1 MKEDTGLQQVCGKEQ
16 SIINNEVISE
26 DMLKSMSI
34 GVSKHFL
41 DDSFTI
47 IWGNTAFYK
56 LLGYTEKEFLLK
68 FSSLRDYYEDNIY
81 YFESMKNHFL
91 EAYHHGKKSIE
102 YHICISVNHG
112 DPIWVIMT
120 GILIESKENEKA
132 IVYILYSNI
141 NELKIKQDKLYE
153 MEKESTKNF
162 EWLMSEYA
170 GNVYISD
177 MDTYELLYLNKHSC
191 NTLQASA
198 NELIGRKCYE
208 VIQDRT
214 SPCPFCTNLYLK
226 KDDIYEWE
234 FYNKKLKRT
243 FMIKNRMLNWQGRRA
258 RIELSYDMYSAEYKL
273 AKKDQERES
282 ILKTIPAGM
291 VRVDAR
297 DYLTILWY
305 NDIFLNMIEYTKE
318 QFAEELNNQCGYL
331 FSEDYKRSKKRA
343 QDLKE
348 SGDNVVFEA
357 RIYTR
362 SKEERIWTITLCY
375 ISGED
380 SWDGIPS
387 FYSIGLDI
395 TKERK
400 QIEKLQHISEKDAL
414 TGIYNRAETER
425 QIKKYFEEN
434 LNAMGAMFMI
444 DTDNFKQINDTEG
457 HMIGDIVL
465 TEMAS
470 GMRKIMR
477 DSDIVGRIGGDE
489 FTIFMKNISSVQ
501 DAEKKAEELL
511 YMFSHL
517 FQKEKSAL
525 KVTCSIGIA
534 IYPKDGR
541 TFKEM
546 YTKADK
552 ALYKAK
558 SLGKNNYVIYDYDSF
573 KELEE
578 FNYSSLGT
586 VIDSEKQY
594 VECPDNLT
602 RYIFRML
609 YQTDNIDQT
618 INMILEV
625 VGKQFNVS
633 RAYIF
638 ENTDDGRYTSNT
650 YEWCNEGISSQMAC
664 LQNIDFQD
672 YGDYEKLFGDDLVFY
687 CRDIHTLRPELEAL
701 FSSQNIHSTLQC
713 AYREGQVFSG
723 FIGFDECTGLRL
735 WTQEEIS
742 TLSLISQIIS
752 MFLKCKK
759 NNKFNQQV
767 QQYKNILDN
776 ISQCIYVIDN
786 ENSLLL
792 YANKKFK
799 NMYSEF
805 QIGHPCNLDSI
816 DIYKTPIIW
825 DKRSAYLCVGMT

>member
-1 MKEDTGLQQVCGKEQ
+1 MKEDIGLHRMCKKEQ
-16 SIINNEVISE
+16 ATKNEVISE
-26 DMLKSMSI
+26 DILKSMSI

-47 IWGNTAFYK
+47 IWGNTSFYQ
-56 LLGYTEKEFLLK
+56 LLGYTEEEFLVK
-68 FSSLRDYYEDNIY
+68 FSSLKDYYEQNLY
-81 YFESMKNHFL
+81 HFESMKNHFL
-91 EAYHHGKKSIE
+91 EAYHHGEKNIE
-102 YHICISVNHG
+102 YQICISANNG
-112 DPIWVIMT
+112 DPVWVIMT
-120 GILIESKENEKA
+120 GILIESQDNEKSM
-132 IVYILYSNI
+132 VYILYSKI
-141 NELKIKQDKLYE
+141 NELKIKQEELSD
-153 MEKESTKNF
+153 MEKESKENF
-162 EWLMSEYA
+162 KWMMSEYA

-208 VIQDRT
+208 VLQGRT
-214 SPCPFCTNLYLK
+214 SPCPFCTNSYLK
-226 KDDIYEWE
+226 KGDTYEWE

-243 FMIKNRMLNWQGRRA
+243 FIIKDRMLNWQGRRV

-291 VRVDAR
+291 VRLDAR
-297 DYLTILWY
+297 DYLTILWC

-318 QFAEELNNQCGYL
+318 QFAEELSNQCGYL
-331 FSEDYKRSKKRA
+331 FSEDYKRSKKLA

-357 RIYTR
+357 KIYTR
-362 SKEERIWTITLCY
+362 SREERIWTVTLCY

-387 FYSIGLDI
+387 FYSIGIDI

-425 QIKKYFEEN
+425 QIKKYFEKN
-434 LNAMGAMFMI
+434 LNVMGALFMI

-470 GMRKIMR
+470 GMKKIMR
-477 DSDIVGRIGGDE
+477 DSDVVGRIGGDE
-489 FTIFMKNISSVQ
+489 FTIFMKNISSVK

-511 YMFSHL
+511 YMFRHL
-517 FQKEKSAL
+517 FQKEKSFL

-534 IYPKDGR
+534 IYPKDGT
-541 TFKEM
+541 TFKEI
-546 YTKADK
+546 YARADK
-552 ALYKAK
+552 ALYQAK
-558 SLGKNNYVIYDYDSF
+558 NMGKNNYVIYNQDYF

-578 FNYSSLGT
+578 FDCSSLGT

-594 VECPDNLT
+594 AEYPDNLT

-609 YQTDNIDQT
+609 YQTDDIDQA

-625 VGKQFNVS
+625 VGKQFDVS
-633 RAYIF
+633 RVYIF
-638 ENTDDGRYTSNT
+638 ENTEDGRYTSNT
-650 YEWCNEGISSQMAC
+650 YEWCNEGISSQMAY
-664 LQNIDFQD
+664 LQNSNYQD
-672 YGDYEKLFGDDLVFY
+672 YEDYEKLFEDELVFY
-687 CRDIHTLRPELEAL
+687 CRDIHTLSPKLEEL
-701 FSSQNIHSTLQC
+701 FSSQGIHSTLQC
-713 AYREGQVFSG
+713 AYKEDRVFSG
-723 FIGFDECTGLRL
+723 FVGFDECTGLRL
-735 WTQEEIS
+735 WSQEEIS

-752 MFLKCKK
+752 MFLQRKK
-759 NNKFNQQV
+759 NNKLNQQI
-767 QQYKNILDN
+767 QQYQNILDN
-776 ISQCIYVIDN
+776 IDQCICVIN
-786 ENSLLL
+786 KENNFLL
-792 YANKKFK
+792 YVNKKFK
-799 NMYSEF
+799 NTYSKF
-805 QIGHPCNLDSI
+805 QIGQPYYLDSI
-816 DIYKTPIIW
+816 DIHKISIIW
-825 DKRSAYLCVGMT
+825 NKKEAYLCTSTI

>member
-1 MKEDTGLQQVCGKEQ
+1 MKEDIRLHRMCKKEQ
-16 SIINNEVISE
+16 ATKNEVISE
-26 DMLKSMSI
+26 DILKSMSI

-47 IWGNTAFYK
+47 IWGNTSFYQ
-56 LLGYTEKEFLLK
+56 LLGYTEEEFLVK
-68 FSSLRDYYEDNIY
+68 FSSLKDYYEQNLY
-81 YFESMKNHFL
+81 HFESMKNHFL
-91 EAYHHGKKSIE
+91 EAYHHGEKSIE
-102 YHICISVNHG
+102 YQICISANNG
-112 DPIWVIMT
+112 DPVWVIMT
-120 GILIESKENEKA
+120 GILIESQDNEKSM
-132 IVYILYSNI
+132 VYILYSKI
-141 NELKIKQDKLYE
+141 NELKIKQEELSD
-153 MEKESTKNF
+153 MEKESTENF
-162 EWLMSEYA
+162 KWMMSEYA

-208 VIQDRT
+208 VIQGRT
-214 SPCPFCTNLYLK
+214 SPCPFCTNSYLK

-243 FMIKNRMLNWQGRRA
+243 FIIKDRMLNWQGRRV

-291 VRVDAR
+291 VRLDAR
-297 DYLTILWY
+297 DYLTILWC

-331 FSEDYKRSKKRA
+331 FSEDYKRSKKLA

-357 RIYTR
+357 KIYTR
-362 SKEERIWTITLCY
+362 SREERIWTVTLCY

-387 FYSIGLDI
+387 FYSIGIDI

-425 QIKKYFEEN
+425 QIKKYFEKN
-434 LNAMGAMFMI
+434 LNVMGALFMI

-470 GMRKIMR
+470 GMKKIMR
-477 DSDIVGRIGGDE
+477 DSDVVGRIGGDE
-489 FTIFMKNISSVQ
+489 FTIFMKNISSVK

-511 YMFSHL
+511 YMFRHL
-517 FQKEKSAL
+517 FQKEKSFL

-534 IYPKDGR
+534 IYPKDGT
-541 TFKEM
+541 TFKEI
-546 YTKADK
+546 YARADK
-552 ALYKAK
+552 ALYQAK
-558 SLGKNNYVIYDYDSF
+558 NMGKNNYVIYNQDYF

-578 FNYSSLGT
+578 FDCSSLGT

-594 VECPDNLT
+594 AEYPDNLT

-609 YQTDNIDQT
+609 YQTDDIDQA

-625 VGKQFNVS
+625 VGKQFDVS
-633 RAYIF
+633 RVYIF
-638 ENTDDGRYTSNT
+638 ENTEDGRYTSNT
-650 YEWCNEGISSQMAC
+650 YEWCNEGISSQMAY
-664 LQNIDFQD
+664 LQNSNYQD
-672 YGDYEKLFGDDLVFY
+672 YEDYEKLFEDELVFY
-687 CRDIHTLRPELEAL
+687 CRDIHTLSPKLEEL
-701 FSSQNIHSTLQC
+701 FSSQGIHSTLQC
-713 AYREGQVFSG
+713 AYKEDRVFSG
-723 FIGFDECTGLRL
+723 FVGFDECTGLRL
-735 WTQEEIS
+735 WSQEEIS

-752 MFLKCKK
+752 MFLQRKK
-759 NNKFNQQV
+759 NNKLNQQI
-767 QQYKNILDN
+767 QQYQNILDN
-776 ISQCIYVIDN
+776 IDQCICVIN
-786 ENSLLL
+786 KENNFLL
-792 YANKKFK
+792 YFNKKFI
-799 NMYSEF
+799 NTYSKF
-805 QIGHPCNLDSI
+805 QIGQPYYLNSI
-816 DIYKTPIIW
+816 DIHKISIICN
-825 DKRSAYLCVGMT
+825 KKEAYLCTSTI

>member
-1 MKEDTGLQQVCGKEQ
+1 MKEDIRLHRMCKKEQ
-16 SIINNEVISE
+16 ATKNEVISE
-26 DMLKSMSI
+26 DILKSMSI

-47 IWGNTAFYK
+47 IWGNTSFYQ
-56 LLGYTEKEFLLK
+56 LLGYTEEEFLVK
-68 FSSLRDYYEDNIY
+68 FSSLKDYYEQNLY
-81 YFESMKNHFL
+81 HFESMKNHFL
-91 EAYHHGKKSIE
+91 EAYHHGEKSIE
-102 YHICISVNHG
+102 YQICISANNG
-112 DPIWVIMT
+112 DPVWVIMT
-120 GILIESKENEKA
+120 GILIESQDNEKSM
-132 IVYILYSNI
+132 VYILYSKI
-141 NELKIKQDKLYE
+141 NELKIKQEELSD
-153 MEKESTKNF
+153 MEKESTENF
-162 EWLMSEYA
+162 KWMMSEYA

-208 VIQDRT
+208 VIQGRT
-214 SPCPFCTNLYLK
+214 SPCPFCTNSYLK

-243 FMIKNRMLNWQGRRA
+243 FIIKDRMLNWQGRRV

-291 VRVDAR
+291 VRLDAR
-297 DYLTILWY
+297 DYLTILWC

-331 FSEDYKRSKKRA
+331 FSEDYKRSKKLA

-357 RIYTR
+357 KIYTR
-362 SKEERIWTITLCY
+362 SREERIWTVTLCY

-387 FYSIGLDI
+387 FYSIGIDI

-425 QIKKYFEEN
+425 QIKKYFEKN
-434 LNAMGAMFMI
+434 LNVMGALFMI

-470 GMRKIMR
+470 GMKKIMR
-477 DSDIVGRIGGDE
+477 DSDVVGRIGGDE
-489 FTIFMKNISSVQ
+489 FTIFMKNISSVK

-511 YMFSHL
+511 YMFRHL
-517 FQKEKSAL
+517 FQKEKSFL

-534 IYPKDGR
+534 IYPKDGT
-541 TFKEM
+541 TFKEI
-546 YTKADK
+546 YARADK
-552 ALYKAK
+552 ALYQAK
-558 SLGKNNYVIYDYDSF
+558 NMGKNNYVIYNQDYF

-578 FNYSSLGT
+578 FDCSSLGT

-594 VECPDNLT
+594 AEYPDNLT

-609 YQTDNIDQT
+609 YQTDDIDQA

-625 VGKQFNVS
+625 VGKQFDVS
-633 RAYIF
+633 RVYIF
-638 ENTDDGRYTSNT
+638 ENTEDGRYTSNT
-650 YEWCNEGISSQMAC
+650 YEWCNEGISSQMAY
-664 LQNIDFQD
+664 LQNSNYQD
-672 YGDYEKLFGDDLVFY
+672 YEDYEKLFEDELVFY
-687 CRDIHTLRPELEAL
+687 CRDIHTLSPKLEEL
-701 FSSQNIHSTLQC
+701 FSSQGIHSTLQC
-713 AYREGQVFSG
+713 AYKEDRVFSG
-723 FIGFDECTGLRL
+723 FVGFDECTGLRL
-735 WTQEEIS
+735 WSQEEIS

-752 MFLKCKK
+752 MFLQRKK
-759 NNKFNQQV
+759 NNKLNQQI
-767 QQYKNILDN
+767 QQYQNILDN
-776 ISQCIYVIDN
+776 IDQCICVIN
-786 ENSLLL
+786 KENNFLL
-792 YANKKFK
+792 YVNKKFK
-799 NMYSEF
+799 NTYSKF
-805 QIGHPCNLDSI
+805 QIGQPYYLDSI
-816 DIYKTPIIW
+816 DIHKISIIW
-825 DKRSAYLCVGMT
+825 NKKEAYLCTSTS

>member
-1 MKEDTGLQQVCGKEQ
+1 MKEDIGLHRMCKKEQ
-16 SIINNEVISE
+16 ATKNEVISE
-26 DMLKSMSI
+26 DILKSMSI

-47 IWGNTAFYK
+47 IWGNTSFYQ
-56 LLGYTEKEFLLK
+56 LLGYTEEEFLVK
-68 FSSLRDYYEDNIY
+68 FSSLKDYYEQNLY
-81 YFESMKNHFL
+81 HFESMKNHFL
-91 EAYHHGKKSIE
+91 EAYHHGEKSIE
-102 YHICISVNHG
+102 YQICISANNG
-112 DPIWVIMT
+112 DPVWVIMT
-120 GILIESKENEKA
+120 GILIESQDNEKSM
-132 IVYILYSNI
+132 VYILYSKI
-141 NELKIKQDKLYE
+141 NELKIKQEELSD
-153 MEKESTKNF
+153 MEKESTENF
-162 EWLMSEYA
+162 KWMMSEYA

-208 VIQDRT
+208 VIQGRT
-214 SPCPFCTNLYLK
+214 SPCPFCTNSYLK

-243 FMIKNRMLNWQGRRA
+243 FIIKDRMLNWQGRRV

-291 VRVDAR
+291 VRLDAR
-297 DYLTILWY
+297 DYLTILWC

-331 FSEDYKRSKKRA
+331 FSEDYKRSKKLA

-357 RIYTR
+357 KIYTR
-362 SKEERIWTITLCY
+362 SREERIWTVTLCY

-387 FYSIGLDI
+387 FYSIGIDI

-425 QIKKYFEEN
+425 QIKKYFEKN
-434 LNAMGAMFMI
+434 LNVMGALFMI

-470 GMRKIMR
+470 GMKKIMR
-477 DSDIVGRIGGDE
+477 DSDVVGRIGGDE
-489 FTIFMKNISSVQ
+489 FTIFMKNISSVK

-511 YMFSHL
+511 YMFRHL
-517 FQKEKSAL
+517 FQKEKSFL

-534 IYPKDGR
+534 IYPKDGT
-541 TFKEM
+541 TFKEI
-546 YTKADK
+546 YARADK
-552 ALYKAK
+552 ALYQAK
-558 SLGKNNYVIYDYDSF
+558 NMGKNNYVIYNQDYF

-578 FNYSSLGT
+578 FDCSSLGT

-594 VECPDNLT
+594 AEYPDNLT

-609 YQTDNIDQT
+609 YQTDDIDQA

-625 VGKQFNVS
+625 VGKQFDVS
-633 RAYIF
+633 RVYIF
-638 ENTDDGRYTSNT
+638 KNTEDGRYTSNT
-650 YEWCNEGISSQMAC
+650 YEWCNEGISSQMAY
-664 LQNIDFQD
+664 LQNSNYQD
-672 YGDYEKLFGDDLVFY
+672 YEDYEKLFEDELVFY
-687 CRDIHTLRPELEAL
+687 CRDIHTLSPKLEEL
-701 FSSQNIHSTLQC
+701 FSSQGIHSTLQC
-713 AYREGQVFSG
+713 AYKEDRVFSG
-723 FIGFDECTGLRL
+723 FVGFDECTGLRL
-735 WTQEEIS
+735 WSQEEIS

-752 MFLKCKK
+752 MFLQRKK
-759 NNKFNQQV
+759 NNKLNQQI
-767 QQYKNILDN
+767 QQYQNILDN
-776 ISQCIYVIDN
+776 IDQCICVIN
-786 ENSLLL
+786 KENNFLL
-792 YANKKFK
+792 YVNKKFK
-799 NMYSEF
+799 NTYSKF
-805 QIGHPCNLDSI
+805 QIGQPYYLDSI
-816 DIYKTPIIW
+816 DIHKISIIW
-825 DKRSAYLCVGMT
+825 NKKEAYLCTSTI

>member
-1 MKEDTGLQQVCGKEQ
+1 MKEDIRLHRMCKKEQ
-16 SIINNEVISE
+16 ATKNEVISE
-26 DMLKSMSI
+26 DILKSMSI

-47 IWGNTAFYK
+47 IWGNTSFYQ
-56 LLGYTEKEFLLK
+56 LLGYTEEEFLVK
-68 FSSLRDYYEDNIY
+68 FSSLKDYYEQNLY
-81 YFESMKNHFL
+81 HFESMKNHFL
-91 EAYHHGKKSIE
+91 EAYHHGEKSIE
-102 YHICISVNHG
+102 YQICISANNG
-112 DPIWVIMT
+112 DPVWVIMT
-120 GILIESKENEKA
+120 GILIESQDNEKSM
-132 IVYILYSNI
+132 VYILYSKI
-141 NELKIKQDKLYE
+141 NELKIKQEELSD
-153 MEKESTKNF
+153 MEKESTENF
-162 EWLMSEYA
+162 KWMMSEYA

-208 VIQDRT
+208 VIQGRT
-214 SPCPFCTNLYLK
+214 SPCPFCTNSYLK

-243 FMIKNRMLNWQGRRA
+243 FIIKDRMLNWQGRRV

-291 VRVDAR
+291 VRLDAR
-297 DYLTILWY
+297 DYLTILWC

-331 FSEDYKRSKKRA
+331 FSEDYKRSKKLA

-357 RIYTR
+357 KIYTR
-362 SKEERIWTITLCY
+362 SREERIWTVTLCY

-387 FYSIGLDI
+387 FYSIGIDI

-414 TGIYNRAETER
+414 TGIYNCAETER
-425 QIKKYFEEN
+425 QIKKYFEKN
-434 LNAMGAMFMI
+434 LNVMGALFMI

-470 GMRKIMR
+470 GMKKIMR
-477 DSDIVGRIGGDE
+477 DSDVVGRIGGDE
-489 FTIFMKNISSVQ
+489 FTIFMKNISSVK

-511 YMFSHL
+511 YMFRHL
-517 FQKEKSAL
+517 FQKEKSFL

-534 IYPKDGR
+534 IYPKDGT
-541 TFKEM
+541 TFKEI
-546 YTKADK
+546 YARADK
-552 ALYKAK
+552 ALYQAK
-558 SLGKNNYVIYDYDSF
+558 NMGKNNYVIYNQDYF

-578 FNYSSLGT
+578 FDCSSLGT

-594 VECPDNLT
+594 AEYPDNLT

-609 YQTDNIDQT
+609 YQTDDIDQA

-625 VGKQFNVS
+625 VGKQFDVS
-633 RAYIF
+633 RVYIF
-638 ENTDDGRYTSNT
+638 ENTEDGRYTSNT
-650 YEWCNEGISSQMAC
+650 YEWCNEGISSQMAY
-664 LQNIDFQD
+664 LQNSNYQD
-672 YGDYEKLFGDDLVFY
+672 YEDYEKLFEDELVFY
-687 CRDIHTLRPELEAL
+687 CRDIHTLSPKLEEL
-701 FSSQNIHSTLQC
+701 FSSQGIHSTLQC
-713 AYREGQVFSG
+713 AYKEDRVFSG
-723 FIGFDECTGLRL
+723 FVGFDECTGLRL
-735 WTQEEIS
+735 WSQEEIS

-752 MFLKCKK
+752 MFLQRKK
-759 NNKFNQQV
+759 NNKLNQQI
-767 QQYKNILDN
+767 QQYQNILDN
-776 ISQCIYVIDN
+776 IDQCICVIN
-786 ENSLLL
+786 KENNFLL
-792 YANKKFK
+792 YVNKKFK
-799 NMYSEF
+799 NTYSKF
-805 QIGHPCNLDSI
+805 QIGQPYYLDSI
-816 DIYKTPIIW
+816 DIHKISIIW
-825 DKRSAYLCVGMT
+825 NKKEAYLCTSTI

>member
-26 DMLKSMSI
+26 DMLKSMNI

-68 FSSLRDYYEDNIY
+68 FSSLRDYYENNIY

-331 FSEDYKRSKKRA
+331 FSEDYKRSKKMA

-638 ENTDDGRYTSNT
+638 ENTDDGQYTSNT

-687 CRDIHTLRPELEAL
+687 CRDIHTLSPELEAL
-701 FSSQNIHSTLQC
+701 FSSQDIHSTLQC

>member
-1 MKEDTGLQQVCGKEQ
+1 MKEDIRLHRMCKKEQ
-16 SIINNEVISE
+16 ATKNEVISE
-26 DMLKSMSI
+26 DILKSMSI

-47 IWGNTAFYK
+47 IWGNTSFYQ
-56 LLGYTEKEFLLK
+56 LLGYTEEEFLVK
-68 FSSLRDYYEDNIY
+68 FSSLKDYYEQNLY
-81 YFESMKNHFL
+81 HFESMKNHFL
-91 EAYHHGKKSIE
+91 EAYHHGEKSIE
-102 YHICISVNHG
+102 YQICISANNG
-112 DPIWVIMT
+112 DPVWVIMT
-120 GILIESKENEKA
+120 GILIESQDNEKSM
-132 IVYILYSNI
+132 VYILYSKI
-141 NELKIKQDKLYE
+141 NELKIKQEELSD
-153 MEKESTKNF
+153 MEKESTENF
-162 EWLMSEYA
+162 KWMMSEYA

-208 VIQDRT
+208 VIQGRT
-214 SPCPFCTNLYLK
+214 SPCPFCTNSYLK

-243 FMIKNRMLNWQGRRA
+243 FIIKDRMLNWQGRRV

-291 VRVDAR
+291 VRLDAR
-297 DYLTILWY
+297 DYLTILWC

-331 FSEDYKRSKKRA
+331 FSEDYKRSKKLA

-357 RIYTR
+357 KIYTR
-362 SKEERIWTITLCY
+362 SREERIWTVTLCY

-387 FYSIGLDI
+387 FYSIGIDI

-425 QIKKYFEEN
+425 QIKKYFEKN
-434 LNAMGAMFMI
+434 LNVMGALFMI

-470 GMRKIMR
+470 GMKKIMR
-477 DSDIVGRIGGDE
+477 DSDVVGRISGDE
-489 FTIFMKNISSVQ
+489 FTIFMKNISSVK

-511 YMFSHL
+511 YMFRHL
-517 FQKEKSAL
+517 FQKEKSFL

-534 IYPKDGR
+534 IYPKDGT
-541 TFKEM
+541 TFKEI
-546 YTKADK
+546 YARADK
-552 ALYKAK
+552 ALYQAK
-558 SLGKNNYVIYDYDSF
+558 NMGKNNYVIYNQDYF

-578 FNYSSLGT
+578 FDCSSLGT

-594 VECPDNLT
+594 AEYPDNLT

-609 YQTDNIDQT
+609 YQTDDIDQA

-625 VGKQFNVS
+625 VGKQFDVS
-633 RAYIF
+633 RVYIF
-638 ENTDDGRYTSNT
+638 ENTEDGRYTSNT
-650 YEWCNEGISSQMAC
+650 YEWCNEGISSQMAY
-664 LQNIDFQD
+664 LQNSNYQD
-672 YGDYEKLFGDDLVFY
+672 YEDYEKLFEDELVFY
-687 CRDIHTLRPELEAL
+687 CRDIHTLSPKLEEL
-701 FSSQNIHSTLQC
+701 FSSQGIHSTLQC
-713 AYREGQVFSG
+713 AYKEDRVFSG
-723 FIGFDECTGLRL
+723 FVGFDECTGLRL
-735 WTQEEIS
+735 WSQEEIS

-752 MFLKCKK
+752 MFLQRKK
-759 NNKFNQQV
+759 NNKLNQQI
-767 QQYKNILDN
+767 QQYQNILDN
-776 ISQCIYVIDN
+776 IDQCICVIN
-786 ENSLLL
+786 KENNFLL
-792 YANKKFK
+792 YVNKKFK
-799 NMYSEF
+799 NTYSKF
-805 QIGHPCNLDSI
+805 QIGQPYYLDSI
-816 DIYKTPIIW
+816 DIHKISIIW
-825 DKRSAYLCVGMT
+825 NKKEAYLCTSTI

>member
-1 MKEDTGLQQVCGKEQ
+1 MCKKEQ
-16 SIINNEVISE
+16 ATKNEVISE
-26 DMLKSMSI
+26 DILKSMSI

-47 IWGNTAFYK
+47 IWGNTSFYQ
-56 LLGYTEKEFLLK
+56 LLGYTEEEFLVK
-68 FSSLRDYYEDNIY
+68 FSSLKDYYEQNFY
-81 YFESMKNHFL
+81 HFESMKNHFL
-91 EAYHHGKKSIE
+91 EAYHHGEKSIE
-102 YHICISVNHG
+102 YQICISANNG
-112 DPIWVIMT
+112 DPVWVIMT
-120 GILIESKENEKA
+120 GILIESQDNEKSM
-132 IVYILYSNI
+132 VYILYSKI
-141 NELKIKQDKLYE
+141 NELKIKQEELSD
-153 MEKESTKNF
+153 MEKESTENF
-162 EWLMSEYA
+162 KWMMSEDA

-208 VIQDRT
+208 VIQGRT
-214 SPCPFCTNLYLK
+214 SPCPFCTNSYLK

-243 FMIKNRMLNWQGRRA
+243 FIIKDRMLNWQGRRV

-291 VRVDAR
+291 VRLDAR
-297 DYLTILWY
+297 DYLTILWC

-331 FSEDYKRSKKRA
+331 FSEDYKRSKKLA

-357 RIYTR
+357 KIYTR
-362 SKEERIWTITLCY
+362 SREERIWTVTLCY

-387 FYSIGLDI
+387 FYSIGIDI

-425 QIKKYFEEN
+425 QIKKYFEKN
-434 LNAMGAMFMI
+434 LNVMGALFMI

-470 GMRKIMR
+470 GMKKIMR
-477 DSDIVGRIGGDE
+477 DSDVVGRIGGDE
-489 FTIFMKNISSVQ
+489 FTIFMKNISSVK

-511 YMFSHL
+511 YMFRHL
-517 FQKEKSAL
+517 FQKEKSFL

-534 IYPKDGR
+534 IYPKDGT
-541 TFKEM
+541 TFKEI
-546 YTKADK
+546 YARADK
-552 ALYKAK
+552 ALYQAK
-558 SLGKNNYVIYDYDSF
+558 NMGKNNYVIYNQDYF

-578 FNYSSLGT
+578 FDCSSLGT

-594 VECPDNLT
+594 AEYPDNLT

-609 YQTDNIDQT
+609 YQTDDIDQA

-625 VGKQFNVS
+625 VGKQFDVS
-633 RAYIF
+633 RVYIF
-638 ENTDDGRYTSNT
+638 ENTEDGRYTSNT
-650 YEWCNEGISSQMAC
+650 YEWCNEGISSQMAY
-664 LQNIDFQD
+664 LQNSNYQE
-672 YGDYEKLFGDDLVFY
+672 YEDYEKLFEDELVFY
-687 CRDIHTLRPELEAL
+687 CRDIHTLSPKLEEL
-701 FSSQNIHSTLQC
+701 FSSQGIHSTLQC
-713 AYREGQVFSG
+713 AYKEDRVFSG
-723 FIGFDECTGLRL
+723 FVGFDECTGLRL
-735 WTQEEIS
+735 WSQEEIS

-752 MFLKCKK
+752 MFLQRKK
-759 NNKFNQQV
+759 NNKLNQQI
-767 QQYKNILDN
+767 QQYQNILDN
-776 ISQCIYVIDN
+776 IDQCICVIN
-786 ENSLLL
+786 KENNFLL
-792 YANKKFK
+792 YVNKKFK
-799 NMYSEF
+799 NTYSKF
-805 QIGHPCNLDSI
+805 QIGQPYYLDSI
-816 DIYKTPIIW
+816 DIHKISIIW
-825 DKRSAYLCVGMT
+825 NKKEAYLCTSTI

>member
-1 MKEDTGLQQVCGKEQ
+1 MKEDIRLHRMCKKEQ
-16 SIINNEVISE
+16 ATKNEVISE
-26 DMLKSMSI
+26 DILKSMSI

-47 IWGNTAFYK
+47 IWGNTSFYQ
-56 LLGYTEKEFLLK
+56 LLGYTEEEFLVK
-68 FSSLRDYYEDNIY
+68 FSSLKDYYEQNLY
-81 YFESMKNHFL
+81 HFESMKNHFL
-91 EAYHHGKKSIE
+91 EAYHHGEKSIE
-102 YHICISVNHG
+102 YQICISANNG
-112 DPIWVIMT
+112 DPVWVIMT
-120 GILIESKENEKA
+120 GILIESQDNEKSM
-132 IVYILYSNI
+132 VYILYSKI
-141 NELKIKQDKLYE
+141 NELKIKQEELSD
-153 MEKESTKNF
+153 MEKESTENF
-162 EWLMSEYA
+162 KWMMSEYA

-208 VIQDRT
+208 VIQGRT
-214 SPCPFCTNLYLK
+214 SPCPFCTNSYLK

-243 FMIKNRMLNWQGRRA
+243 FIIKDRMLNWQGRRV

-291 VRVDAR
+291 VRLDAR
-297 DYLTILWY
+297 DYLTILWC

-331 FSEDYKRSKKRA
+331 FSEDYKRSKKLA

-357 RIYTR
+357 KIYTR
-362 SKEERIWTITLCY
+362 SREERIWTVTLCY

-387 FYSIGLDI
+387 FYSIGIDI

-425 QIKKYFEEN
+425 QIKKYFEKN
-434 LNAMGAMFMI
+434 LNVMGALFMI

-470 GMRKIMR
+470 GMKKIMR
-477 DSDIVGRIGGDE
+477 DSDVVGRIGGDE
-489 FTIFMKNISSVQ
+489 FTIFMKNISSVK

-511 YMFSHL
+511 YMFRHL
-517 FQKEKSAL
+517 FQKEKSFL

-534 IYPKDGR
+534 IYPKDGT
-541 TFKEM
+541 TFKEI
-546 YTKADK
+546 YARADK
-552 ALYKAK
+552 ALYQAK
-558 SLGKNNYVIYDYDSF
+558 NMGKNNYVIYNQDYF

-578 FNYSSLGT
+578 FDCSSLGT

-594 VECPDNLT
+594 AEYPDNLT

-609 YQTDNIDQT
+609 YQTDDIDQA

-625 VGKQFNVS
+625 VGKQFDVS
-633 RAYIF
+633 RVYIF
-638 ENTDDGRYTSNT
+638 ENTEDGRYTSNT
-650 YEWCNEGISSQMAC
+650 YEWCNEGISSQMAY
-664 LQNIDFQD
+664 LQNSNYQD
-672 YGDYEKLFGDDLVFY
+672 YEDYEKLFEDELVFY
-687 CRDIHTLRPELEAL
+687 CRDIHTLSPKLEEL
-701 FSSQNIHSTLQC
+701 FSSQGIHSTLQC
-713 AYREGQVFSG
+713 AYKEDRVFSG
-723 FIGFDECTGLRL
+723 FVGFDECTGLRL
-735 WTQEEIS
+735 WSQEEIS

-752 MFLKCKK
+752 MFLQRKK
-759 NNKFNQQV
+759 NNKLNQQI
-767 QQYKNILDN
+767 QQYQNILDN
-776 ISQCIYVIDN
+776 IDQCICVIN
-786 ENSLLL
+786 KENNFLL
-792 YANKKFK
+792 YVNNKFK
-799 NMYSEF
+799 NTYSKF
-805 QIGHPCNLDSI
+805 QIGQPYYLDSI
-816 DIYKTPIIW
+816 DIHKISII
-825 DKRSAYLCVGMT
+825 

>member
-1 MKEDTGLQQVCGKEQ
+1 MKEDIRLHRMCKKEQ
-16 SIINNEVISE
+16 ATKNEVISE
-26 DMLKSMSI
+26 DILKSMSI

-47 IWGNTAFYK
+47 IWGNTSFYQ
-56 LLGYTEKEFLLK
+56 LLGYTEEEFLVK
-68 FSSLRDYYEDNIY
+68 FSSLKDYYEQNLY
-81 YFESMKNHFL
+81 HFESMKNHFL
-91 EAYHHGKKSIE
+91 EAYHHGEKSIE
-102 YHICISVNHG
+102 YQICISANNG
-112 DPIWVIMT
+112 DPVWVIMT
-120 GILIESKENEKA
+120 GILIESQDNEKSM
-132 IVYILYSNI
+132 VYILYSKI
-141 NELKIKQDKLYE
+141 NELKIKQEELSD
-153 MEKESTKNF
+153 MEKESTENF
-162 EWLMSEYA
+162 KWMMSEYA

-208 VIQDRT
+208 VIQGRT
-214 SPCPFCTNLYLK
+214 SPCPFCTNSYLK

-243 FMIKNRMLNWQGRRA
+243 FIIKDRMLNWQGRRV

-291 VRVDAR
+291 VRLDAR
-297 DYLTILWY
+297 DYLTILWC

-331 FSEDYKRSKKRA
+331 FSEDYKRSKKLA

-357 RIYTR
+357 KIYTR
-362 SKEERIWTITLCY
+362 SREERIWTVTLCY

-387 FYSIGLDI
+387 FYSIGIDI

-425 QIKKYFEEN
+425 QIKKYFEKN
-434 LNAMGAMFMI
+434 LNVMGALFMI

-470 GMRKIMR
+470 GMKKIMR
-477 DSDIVGRIGGDE
+477 DSDVVGRIGGDE
-489 FTIFMKNISSVQ
+489 FTIFMKNISSVK

-511 YMFSHL
+511 YMFRHL
-517 FQKEKSAL
+517 FQKEKSFL

-534 IYPKDGR
+534 IYPKDGT
-541 TFKEM
+541 TFKEI
-546 YTKADK
+546 YARADK
-552 ALYKAK
+552 ALYQAK
-558 SLGKNNYVIYDYDSF
+558 NMGKNNYVIYNQDYF

-578 FNYSSLGT
+578 FDCSSLGT

-594 VECPDNLT
+594 AEYPDNLT

-609 YQTDNIDQT
+609 YQTDDIDQA

-625 VGKQFNVS
+625 VGKQFDVS
-633 RAYIF
+633 RVYIF
-638 ENTDDGRYTSNT
+638 ENTEDGRYTSNT
-650 YEWCNEGISSQMAC
+650 YEWCNEGISSQMAY
-664 LQNIDFQD
+664 LQNSNYQD
-672 YGDYEKLFGDDLVFY
+672 YEDYEKLFEDELVFY
-687 CRDIHTLRPELEAL
+687 CRDIHTLSPKLEEL
-701 FSSQNIHSTLQC
+701 FSSQGIHSTLQC
-713 AYREGQVFSG
+713 AYKEDRVFSG
-723 FIGFDECTGLRL
+723 FVGFDECTGLRL
-735 WTQEEIS
+735 WSQEEIS

-752 MFLKCKK
+752 MFLQRKK
-759 NNKFNQQV
+759 NNKLNQQI
-767 QQYKNILDN
+767 QQYQNILDN
-776 ISQCIYVIDN
+776 IDQCICVINKENNFFLYV
-786 ENSLLL
+786 
-792 YANKKFK
+792 NKKFK
-799 NMYSEF
+799 NTYSKF
-805 QIGHPCNLDSI
+805 QIGQPYYLDSI
-816 DIYKTPIIW
+816 DIHKISIIW
-825 DKRSAYLCVGMT
+825 NKKEAYLCTSTI

>member
-1 MKEDTGLQQVCGKEQ
+1 MKEDIGLHRMCKKEQ
-16 SIINNEVISE
+16 ATKNEVISE
-26 DMLKSMSI
+26 DILKSMSI

-47 IWGNTAFYK
+47 IWGNTSFYQ
-56 LLGYTEKEFLLK
+56 LLGYTEEEFLVK
-68 FSSLRDYYEDNIY
+68 FSSLKDYYEQNLY
-81 YFESMKNHFL
+81 HFESMKNHFL
-91 EAYHHGKKSIE
+91 EAYHHGEKSIE
-102 YHICISVNHG
+102 YQICISANNG
-112 DPIWVIMT
+112 DPVWVIMT
-120 GILIESKENEKA
+120 GILIESQDNEKSM
-132 IVYILYSNI
+132 VYILYSKI
-141 NELKIKQDKLYE
+141 NELKIKQEELSD
-153 MEKESTKNF
+153 MEKESTENF
-162 EWLMSEYA
+162 KWMMSEYA

-208 VIQDRT
+208 VIQGRT
-214 SPCPFCTNLYLK
+214 SPCPFCTNSYLK

-243 FMIKNRMLNWQGRRA
+243 FIIKDRMLNWQGRRV

-291 VRVDAR
+291 VRLDAR
-297 DYLTILWY
+297 DYLTILWC
-305 NDIFLNMIEYTKE
+305 NDIFLNMIEYTKD

-331 FSEDYKRSKKRA
+331 FSEDYKRSKKLA

-357 RIYTR
+357 KIYTR
-362 SKEERIWTITLCY
+362 SREERIWTVTLCY

-387 FYSIGLDI
+387 FYSIGIDI

-425 QIKKYFEEN
+425 QIKKYFEKN
-434 LNAMGAMFMI
+434 LNVMGALFMI

-470 GMRKIMR
+470 GMKKIMR
-477 DSDIVGRIGGDE
+477 DSDVVGRIGGDE
-489 FTIFMKNISSVQ
+489 FTIFMKNISSVK

-511 YMFSHL
+511 YMFRHL
-517 FQKEKSAL
+517 FQKEKSFL

-534 IYPKDGR
+534 IYPKDGT
-541 TFKEM
+541 TFKEI
-546 YTKADK
+546 YARADK
-552 ALYKAK
+552 ALYQAK
-558 SLGKNNYVIYDYDSF
+558 NMGKNNYVIYNQDYF

-578 FNYSSLGT
+578 FDCSSLGT

-594 VECPDNLT
+594 AEYPDNLT

-609 YQTDNIDQT
+609 YQTDDIDQA

-625 VGKQFNVS
+625 VGKQFDVS
-633 RAYIF
+633 RVYIF
-638 ENTDDGRYTSNT
+638 ENTEDGRYTSNT
-650 YEWCNEGISSQMAC
+650 YEWCNEGISSQMAY
-664 LQNIDFQD
+664 LQNSNYQD
-672 YGDYEKLFGDDLVFY
+672 YEDYEKLFEDELVFY
-687 CRDIHTLRPELEAL
+687 CRDIHTLSPKLEEL
-701 FSSQNIHSTLQC
+701 FSSQGIHSTLQC
-713 AYREGQVFSG
+713 AYKEDRVFSG
-723 FIGFDECTGLRL
+723 FVGFDECTGLRL
-735 WTQEEIS
+735 WSQEEIS

-752 MFLKCKK
+752 MFLQRKK
-759 NNKFNQQV
+759 NNKLNQQI
-767 QQYKNILDN
+767 QQYQNILDN
-776 ISQCIYVIDN
+776 IDQCICVIN
-786 ENSLLL
+786 KENNFLL
-792 YANKKFK
+792 YVNKKFK
-799 NMYSEF
+799 NTYSKF
-805 QIGHPCNLDSI
+805 QIGQPYYLDSI
-816 DIYKTPIIW
+816 DIHKISIIW
-825 DKRSAYLCVGMT
+825 NKKEAYLCTSTI

>member
-1 MKEDTGLQQVCGKEQ
+1 MKEDIRLHRMCKKEQ
-16 SIINNEVISE
+16 ATKNEVISE
-26 DMLKSMSI
+26 DILKSMSI

-47 IWGNTAFYK
+47 IWGNTSFYQ
-56 LLGYTEKEFLLK
+56 LLGYTEEEFLVK
-68 FSSLRDYYEDNIY
+68 FSSLKDYYEQNLY
-81 YFESMKNHFL
+81 HFESMKNHFL
-91 EAYHHGKKSIE
+91 EAYHHGEKSIE
-102 YHICISVNHG
+102 YQICISANNGYPV
-112 DPIWVIMT
+112 WVIMT
-120 GILIESKENEKA
+120 GILIESQDNEKSM
-132 IVYILYSNI
+132 VYILYSKI
-141 NELKIKQDKLYE
+141 NELKIKQEELSD
-153 MEKESTKNF
+153 MEKESTENF
-162 EWLMSEYA
+162 KWMMSEYA

-208 VIQDRT
+208 VIQGRT
-214 SPCPFCTNLYLK
+214 SPCPFCTNSYLK
-226 KDDIYEWE
+226 KDDTYEWE

-243 FMIKNRMLNWQGRRA
+243 FIIKDRMLNWQGRRV

-291 VRVDAR
+291 VRLDAR
-297 DYLTILWY
+297 DYLTILWC

-331 FSEDYKRSKKRA
+331 FSEDYKRSKKLA

-357 RIYTR
+357 KIYTR
-362 SKEERIWTITLCY
+362 SREERIWTVTLCY

-387 FYSIGLDI
+387 FYSIGIDI

-425 QIKKYFEEN
+425 QIKKYFEKN
-434 LNAMGAMFMI
+434 LNVMGALFMI

-470 GMRKIMR
+470 GMKKIMR
-477 DSDIVGRIGGDE
+477 DSDVVGRIGGDE
-489 FTIFMKNISSVQ
+489 FTIFMKNISSVK

-511 YMFSHL
+511 YMFRHL
-517 FQKEKSAL
+517 FQKEKSFL

-534 IYPKDGR
+534 IYPKDGT
-541 TFKEM
+541 TFKEI
-546 YTKADK
+546 YARADK
-552 ALYKAK
+552 ALYQAK
-558 SLGKNNYVIYDYDSF
+558 NMGKNNYVIYNQDYF

-578 FNYSSLGT
+578 FDCSSLGT

-594 VECPDNLT
+594 AEYPDNLT

-609 YQTDNIDQT
+609 YQTDDIDQA

-625 VGKQFNVS
+625 VGKQFDVS
-633 RAYIF
+633 RVYIF
-638 ENTDDGRYTSNT
+638 ENTEDGRYTSNT
-650 YEWCNEGISSQMAC
+650 YEWCNEGISSQMAY
-664 LQNIDFQD
+664 LQNSNYQD
-672 YGDYEKLFGDDLVFY
+672 YEDYEKLFEDELVFY
-687 CRDIHTLRPELEAL
+687 CRDIHTLSPKLEEL
-701 FSSQNIHSTLQC
+701 FSSQGIHSTLQC
-713 AYREGQVFSG
+713 AYKEDRVFSG
-723 FIGFDECTGLRL
+723 FVGFDECTGLRL
-735 WTQEEIS
+735 WSQEEIS

-752 MFLKCKK
+752 MFLQRKK
-759 NNKFNQQV
+759 NNKLNQQI
-767 QQYKNILDN
+767 QQYQNILDN
-776 ISQCIYVIDN
+776 IDQCICVIN
-786 ENSLLL
+786 KENNFLL
-792 YANKKFK
+792 YVNKKFK
-799 NMYSEF
+799 NTYSKF
-805 QIGHPCNLDSI
+805 QIGQPYYLDSI
-816 DIYKTPIIW
+816 DIHKISIIW
-825 DKRSAYLCVGMT
+825 NKKEAYLCTSMI

>member
-1 MKEDTGLQQVCGKEQ
+1 MKEDIRLHRMCKKEQ
-16 SIINNEVISE
+16 ATKNEVISE
-26 DMLKSMSI
+26 DILKSMSI

-47 IWGNTAFYK
+47 IWGNTSFYQ
-56 LLGYTEKEFLLK
+56 LLGYTEEEFLVK
-68 FSSLRDYYEDNIY
+68 FSSLKDYYEQNLY
-81 YFESMKNHFL
+81 HFESMKNHFL
-91 EAYHHGKKSIE
+91 EAYHHGEKSIE
-102 YHICISVNHG
+102 YQICISANNG
-112 DPIWVIMT
+112 DPVWVIMT
-120 GILIESKENEKA
+120 GILIESQDNEKSM
-132 IVYILYSNI
+132 VYILYSKI
-141 NELKIKQDKLYE
+141 NELKIKQEELSD
-153 MEKESTKNF
+153 MEKESTENF
-162 EWLMSEYA
+162 KWMMSEYA

-208 VIQDRT
+208 VIQGRT
-214 SPCPFCTNLYLK
+214 SPCPFCTNSYLK

-243 FMIKNRMLNWQGRRA
+243 FIIKDRMLNWQGRRV

-291 VRVDAR
+291 VRLDAR
-297 DYLTILWY
+297 DYLTILWC

-331 FSEDYKRSKKRA
+331 FSEDYKRSKKLA

-357 RIYTR
+357 KIYTR
-362 SKEERIWTITLCY
+362 SREERIWTVTLCY

-387 FYSIGLDI
+387 FYSIGIDI

-425 QIKKYFEEN
+425 QIKKYFEKN
-434 LNAMGAMFMI
+434 LNVMGALFMI

-470 GMRKIMR
+470 GMKKIMR
-477 DSDIVGRIGGDE
+477 DSDVVGRIGGDE
-489 FTIFMKNISSVQ
+489 FTIFMKNISSVK

-511 YMFSHL
+511 YMFRHL
-517 FQKEKSAL
+517 FQKEKSFL

-534 IYPKDGR
+534 IYPKDGT
-541 TFKEM
+541 TFKEI
-546 YTKADK
+546 YARADK
-552 ALYKAK
+552 ALYQAK
-558 SLGKNNYVIYDYDSF
+558 NMGKNNYVIYNQDYF

-578 FNYSSLGT
+578 FDCSSLGT

-594 VECPDNLT
+594 AEYPDNLT

-609 YQTDNIDQT
+609 YQTDDIDQA

-625 VGKQFNVS
+625 VGKQFDVS
-633 RAYIF
+633 RVYIF
-638 ENTDDGRYTSNT
+638 ENTEDGRYTSNT
-650 YEWCNEGISSQMAC
+650 YEWCNEGISSQMAY
-664 LQNIDFQD
+664 LQNSNYQD
-672 YGDYEKLFGDDLVFY
+672 YEDYEKLFEDELVFY
-687 CRDIHTLRPELEAL
+687 CRDIHTLSPKLEEL
-701 FSSQNIHSTLQC
+701 FSSQGIHSTLQC
-713 AYREGQVFSG
+713 AYKEDRVFSG
-723 FIGFDECTGLRL
+723 FVGFDECTGLRL
-735 WTQEEIS
+735 WSQEEIS

-752 MFLKCKK
+752 MFLQRKK
-759 NNKFNQQV
+759 NNKLNQQI
-767 QQYKNILDN
+767 QQYQNILDN
-776 ISQCIYVIDN
+776 IDQCICVIN
-786 ENSLLL
+786 KENNFLL
-792 YANKKFK
+792 YVNKKFK
-799 NMYSEF
+799 NTYSKF
-805 QIGHPCNLDSI
+805 QIGQPYYLDST
-816 DIYKTPIIW
+816 DIHKISIIW
-825 DKRSAYLCVGMT
+825 NKKEAYLCTSMI

>member
-1 MKEDTGLQQVCGKEQ
+1 MKEDIRLHRMCKKEQ
-16 SIINNEVISE
+16 ATKNEVISE
-26 DMLKSMSI
+26 DILKSMSI

-47 IWGNTAFYK
+47 IWGNTSFYQ
-56 LLGYTEKEFLLK
+56 LLGYTEEEFLVK
-68 FSSLRDYYEDNIY
+68 FSSLKDYYEQNLY
-81 YFESMKNHFL
+81 HFESMKNHFL
-91 EAYHHGKKSIE
+91 EAYHHGEKSIE
-102 YHICISVNHG
+102 YQICISANNG
-112 DPIWVIMT
+112 DPVWVIMT
-120 GILIESKENEKA
+120 GILIESQDNEKSM
-132 IVYILYSNI
+132 VYILYSKI
-141 NELKIKQDKLYE
+141 NELKIKQEELSD
-153 MEKESTKNF
+153 MEKESTENF
-162 EWLMSEYA
+162 KWMMSEYA

-208 VIQDRT
+208 VIQGRT
-214 SPCPFCTNLYLK
+214 SPCPFCTNSYLK

-243 FMIKNRMLNWQGRRA
+243 FIIKDRMLNWQGRRV

-291 VRVDAR
+291 VRLDAR
-297 DYLTILWY
+297 DYLTILWC

-331 FSEDYKRSKKRA
+331 FSEDYKRSKKLA

-357 RIYTR
+357 KIYTR
-362 SKEERIWTITLCY
+362 SREERIWTVTLCY

-387 FYSIGLDI
+387 FYSIGIDI

-425 QIKKYFEEN
+425 QIKKYFEKN
-434 LNAMGAMFMI
+434 LNVMGALFMI

-470 GMRKIMR
+470 GMKKIMR
-477 DSDIVGRIGGDE
+477 DSDVVGRIGGDE
-489 FTIFMKNISSVQ
+489 FTIFMKNISSVK

-511 YMFSHL
+511 YMFRHL
-517 FQKEKSAL
+517 FQKEKSFL

-534 IYPKDGR
+534 IYPKDGT
-541 TFKEM
+541 TFKEI
-546 YTKADK
+546 YARADK
-552 ALYKAK
+552 ALYQAK
-558 SLGKNNYVIYDYDSF
+558 NMGKNNYVIYNQDYF

-578 FNYSSLGT
+578 FDCSSLGT
-586 VIDSEKQY
+586 VINSEKQY
-594 VECPDNLT
+594 AEYPDNLT

-609 YQTDNIDQT
+609 YQTDDIDQA

-625 VGKQFNVS
+625 VGKQFDVS
-633 RAYIF
+633 RVYIF
-638 ENTDDGRYTSNT
+638 ENTEDGRYTSNT
-650 YEWCNEGISSQMAC
+650 YEWCNEGISSQMAY
-664 LQNIDFQD
+664 LQNSNYQD
-672 YGDYEKLFGDDLVFY
+672 YEDYEKLFEDELVFY
-687 CRDIHTLRPELEAL
+687 CRDIHTLSPKLEEL
-701 FSSQNIHSTLQC
+701 FSSQGIHSTLQC
-713 AYREGQVFSG
+713 AYKEDRVFSG
-723 FIGFDECTGLRL
+723 FVGFDECTGLRL
-735 WTQEEIS
+735 WSQEEIS

-752 MFLKCKK
+752 MFLQRKK
-759 NNKFNQQV
+759 NNKLNQQI
-767 QQYKNILDN
+767 QQYQNILDN
-776 ISQCIYVIDN
+776 IDQCICVIN
-786 ENSLLL
+786 KENNFLL
-792 YANKKFK
+792 YVNKKFK
-799 NMYSEF
+799 NTYSKF
-805 QIGHPCNLDSI
+805 QIGQPYYLDSI
-816 DIYKTPIIW
+816 DIHKISIIW
-825 DKRSAYLCVGMT
+825 NKKEAYLCTSTI

>member
-1 MKEDTGLQQVCGKEQ
+1 MKEDIRLHRMCKKEQ
-16 SIINNEVISE
+16 ATKNEVISE
-26 DMLKSMSI
+26 DILKSMSI

-47 IWGNTAFYK
+47 IWGNTSFYQ
-56 LLGYTEKEFLLK
+56 LLGYTEEEFLVK
-68 FSSLRDYYEDNIY
+68 FSSLKDYYEQNLY
-81 YFESMKNHFL
+81 HFESMKNHFL
-91 EAYHHGKKSIE
+91 EAYHHGEKSIE
-102 YHICISVNHG
+102 YQICISANNG
-112 DPIWVIMT
+112 DPVWVIMT
-120 GILIESKENEKA
+120 GILIESQDNEKSM
-132 IVYILYSNI
+132 VYILYSKI
-141 NELKIKQDKLYE
+141 NELKIKQEELSD
-153 MEKESTKNF
+153 MEKESTENF
-162 EWLMSEYA
+162 KWMMSEYA

-208 VIQDRT
+208 VIQGRT
-214 SPCPFCTNLYLK
+214 SPCPFCTNSYLK

-243 FMIKNRMLNWQGRRA
+243 FIIKDRMLNWQGRRV

-291 VRVDAR
+291 VRLDAR
-297 DYLTILWY
+297 DYLTILWC

-331 FSEDYKRSKKRA
+331 FSADYKRSKKLA

-357 RIYTR
+357 KIYTR
-362 SKEERIWTITLCY
+362 SREERIWTVTLCY

-387 FYSIGLDI
+387 FYSIGIDI

-425 QIKKYFEEN
+425 QIKKYFEKN
-434 LNAMGAMFMI
+434 LNVMGALFMI

-470 GMRKIMR
+470 GMKKIMR
-477 DSDIVGRIGGDE
+477 DSDVVGRIGGDE
-489 FTIFMKNISSVQ
+489 FTIFMKNISSVK

-511 YMFSHL
+511 YMFRHL
-517 FQKEKSAL
+517 FQKEKSFL

-534 IYPKDGR
+534 IYPKDGT
-541 TFKEM
+541 TFKEI
-546 YTKADK
+546 YARADK
-552 ALYKAK
+552 ALYQAK
-558 SLGKNNYVIYDYDSF
+558 NMGKNNYVIYNQDYF

-578 FNYSSLGT
+578 FDCSSLGT

-594 VECPDNLT
+594 AEYPDNLT

-609 YQTDNIDQT
+609 YQTDDIDQA

-625 VGKQFNVS
+625 VGKQFDVS
-633 RAYIF
+633 RVYIF
-638 ENTDDGRYTSNT
+638 ENTEDGRYTSNT
-650 YEWCNEGISSQMAC
+650 YEWCNEGISSQMAY
-664 LQNIDFQD
+664 LQNSNYQD
-672 YGDYEKLFGDDLVFY
+672 YEDYEKLFEDELVFY
-687 CRDIHTLRPELEAL
+687 CRDIHTLSPKLEEL
-701 FSSQNIHSTLQC
+701 FSSQGIHSTLQC
-713 AYREGQVFSG
+713 AYKEDRVFSG
-723 FIGFDECTGLRL
+723 FVGFDECTGLRL
-735 WTQEEIS
+735 WSQEEIS

-752 MFLKCKK
+752 MFLQRKK
-759 NNKFNQQV
+759 NNKLNQQI
-767 QQYKNILDN
+767 QQYQNILDN
-776 ISQCIYVIDN
+776 IDQCICVIN
-786 ENSLLL
+786 KENNFLL
-792 YANKKFK
+792 YVNKKFK
-799 NMYSEF
+799 NTYSKF
-805 QIGHPCNLDSI
+805 QIGQPYYLDSI
-816 DIYKTPIIW
+816 DIHKISIIW
-825 DKRSAYLCVGMT
+825 NKKEAYLCTSTI

>member
-1 MKEDTGLQQVCGKEQ
+1 MKEDIRLHRMCKKEQ
-16 SIINNEVISE
+16 ATKNEVISE
-26 DMLKSMSI
+26 DILKSMSI

-47 IWGNTAFYK
+47 IWGNTSFYQ
-56 LLGYTEKEFLLK
+56 LLGYTEEEFLVK
-68 FSSLRDYYEDNIY
+68 FSSLKDYYEQNLY
-81 YFESMKNHFL
+81 HFESMKNHFL
-91 EAYHHGKKSIE
+91 EAYHHGEKSIE
-102 YHICISVNHG
+102 YQICISANNG
-112 DPIWVIMT
+112 DPVWVIMT
-120 GILIESKENEKA
+120 GILIESQDNEKSM
-132 IVYILYSNI
+132 VYILYSKI
-141 NELKIKQDKLYE
+141 NELKIKQEELSD
-153 MEKESTKNF
+153 MEKESTENF
-162 EWLMSEYA
+162 KWMMSEYA

-208 VIQDRT
+208 VIQGRT
-214 SPCPFCTNLYLK
+214 SPCPFCTNSYLK

-243 FMIKNRMLNWQGRRA
+243 FIIKDRMLNWQGRRV

-291 VRVDAR
+291 VRLDAR
-297 DYLTILWY
+297 DYLTILWC

-331 FSEDYKRSKKRA
+331 FSEDYKRSKKLA

-357 RIYTR
+357 KIYTR
-362 SKEERIWTITLCY
+362 SREERIWTVTLCY

-387 FYSIGLDI
+387 FYSIGIDI

-425 QIKKYFEEN
+425 QIKKYFEKN
-434 LNAMGAMFMI
+434 LNVMGALFMI

-470 GMRKIMR
+470 GMKKIMR
-477 DSDIVGRIGGDE
+477 DSDVVGRIGGDE
-489 FTIFMKNISSVQ
+489 FTIFMKNISSVK

-511 YMFSHL
+511 YMFRHL
-517 FQKEKSAL
+517 FQKEKSFL

-534 IYPKDGR
+534 IYPKDGT
-541 TFKEM
+541 TFKEI
-546 YTKADK
+546 YARADK
-552 ALYKAK
+552 ALYQAK
-558 SLGKNNYVIYDYDSF
+558 NMGKNNYVIYNQDYF

-578 FNYSSLGT
+578 FDCSSLGT

-594 VECPDNLT
+594 AEYPDNLT

-609 YQTDNIDQT
+609 YQTDDIDQA

-625 VGKQFNVS
+625 VGKQFDVS
-633 RAYIF
+633 RVYIF
-638 ENTDDGRYTSNT
+638 ENTEDGRYTSNT
-650 YEWCNEGISSQMAC
+650 YEWCNEGISSQMAY
-664 LQNIDFQD
+664 LQNSNYQE
-672 YGDYEKLFGDDLVFY
+672 YEDYEKLFEDELVFY
-687 CRDIHTLRPELEAL
+687 CRDIHTLSPKLEEL
-701 FSSQNIHSTLQC
+701 FSSQGIHSTLQC
-713 AYREGQVFSG
+713 AYKEDRVFSG
-723 FIGFDECTGLRL
+723 FVGFDECTGLRL
-735 WTQEEIS
+735 WSQEEIS

-752 MFLKCKK
+752 MFLQRKK
-759 NNKFNQQV
+759 NNKLNQQI
-767 QQYKNILDN
+767 QQYQNILDN
-776 ISQCIYVIDN
+776 IDQCICVIN
-786 ENSLLL
+786 KENNFLL
-792 YANKKFK
+792 YVNKKFK
-799 NMYSEF
+799 NTYSKF
-805 QIGHPCNLDSI
+805 QIGQPYYLDSI
-816 DIYKTPIIW
+816 DIHKISIIW
-825 DKRSAYLCVGMT
+825 NKKEAYLCTSTI

>member
-1 MKEDTGLQQVCGKEQ
+1 MKEDIRLHRMCKKEQ
-16 SIINNEVISE
+16 ATKNEVISE
-26 DMLKSMSI
+26 DILKSMSI

-47 IWGNTAFYK
+47 IWGNTSFYQ
-56 LLGYTEKEFLLK
+56 LLGYTEEEFLVK
-68 FSSLRDYYEDNIY
+68 FSSLKDYYEQNLY
-81 YFESMKNHFL
+81 HFESMKNHFL
-91 EAYHHGKKSIE
+91 EAYHHGEKSIE
-102 YHICISVNHG
+102 YQICISANNG
-112 DPIWVIMT
+112 DPVWVIMT
-120 GILIESKENEKA
+120 GILIESQDNEKSM
-132 IVYILYSNI
+132 VYILYSKI
-141 NELKIKQDKLYE
+141 NELKIKQEELSD
-153 MEKESTKNF
+153 MEKESTENF
-162 EWLMSEYA
+162 KWMMSEYA

-208 VIQDRT
+208 VIQGRT
-214 SPCPFCTNLYLK
+214 SPCPFCTNSYLK

-243 FMIKNRMLNWQGRRA
+243 FIIKDRMLNWQGRRV

-291 VRVDAR
+291 VRLDAR
-297 DYLTILWY
+297 DYLTILWC

-331 FSEDYKRSKKRA
+331 FSEDYKRSKKLA

-357 RIYTR
+357 KIYTR
-362 SKEERIWTITLCY
+362 SREERIWTVTLCY

-387 FYSIGLDI
+387 FYSIGIDI

-425 QIKKYFEEN
+425 QIKKYFEKN
-434 LNAMGAMFMI
+434 LNVMGALFMI

-470 GMRKIMR
+470 GMKKIMR
-477 DSDIVGRIGGDE
+477 DSDVVGRIGGDE
-489 FTIFMKNISSVQ
+489 FTIFMKNISSVK

-511 YMFSHL
+511 YMFRHL
-517 FQKEKSAL
+517 FQKEKSFL

-534 IYPKDGR
+534 IYPKDGT
-541 TFKEM
+541 TFKEI
-546 YTKADK
+546 YARADK
-552 ALYKAK
+552 ALYQAK
-558 SLGKNNYVIYDYDSF
+558 NMGKNNYVIYNQDYF

-578 FNYSSLGT
+578 FDCSSLGT

-594 VECPDNLT
+594 AEYPDNLT

-609 YQTDNIDQT
+609 YQTDDIDQA

-625 VGKQFNVS
+625 VGKQFDVS
-633 RAYIF
+633 RVYIF
-638 ENTDDGRYTSNT
+638 ENTEDGRYTSNT
-650 YEWCNEGISSQMAC
+650 YEWCNEGISSQMAY
-664 LQNIDFQD
+664 LQNSNYQD
-672 YGDYEKLFGDDLVFY
+672 YEDYEKLFEDELVFY
-687 CRDIHTLRPELEAL
+687 CRDIHTLSPKLEEL
-701 FSSQNIHSTLQC
+701 FSSQGIHSTLQC
-713 AYREGQVFSG
+713 AYKEDRVFSG
-723 FIGFDECTGLRL
+723 FVGFDECTGLRL
-735 WTQEEIS
+735 WSQEEIS

-752 MFLKCKK
+752 MFLQRKK
-759 NNKFNQQV
+759 NNKLNQQI
-767 QQYKNILDN
+767 QQYQNILDN
-776 ISQCIYVIDN
+776 IDQCICVIN
-786 ENSLLL
+786 KENNFLL
-792 YANKKFK
+792 YVNKKFK
-799 NMYSEF
+799 NTYSKF
-805 QIGHPCNLDSI
+805 QIGQPYYLDSM
-816 DIYKTPIIW
+816 DIHKISIIW
-825 DKRSAYLCVGMT
+825 NKKEAYLCTSTI

>member
-1 MKEDTGLQQVCGKEQ
+1 MKEDIRLHRMCKKEQ
-16 SIINNEVISE
+16 ATKNEVISE
-26 DMLKSMSI
+26 DILKSMSI

-47 IWGNTAFYK
+47 IWGNTSFYQ
-56 LLGYTEKEFLLK
+56 LLGYTEEEFLVK
-68 FSSLRDYYEDNIY
+68 FSSLKDYYEQNLY
-81 YFESMKNHFL
+81 HFESMKNHFL
-91 EAYHHGKKSIE
+91 EAYHHGEKSIE
-102 YHICISVNHG
+102 YQICISANNGAPV
-112 DPIWVIMT
+112 WVIMT
-120 GILIESKENEKA
+120 GILIESQDNEKSM
-132 IVYILYSNI
+132 VYILYSKI
-141 NELKIKQDKLYE
+141 NELKIKQEELSD
-153 MEKESTKNF
+153 MEKESTENF
-162 EWLMSEYA
+162 KWMMSEYA

-208 VIQDRT
+208 VIQGRT
-214 SPCPFCTNLYLK
+214 SPCPFCTNSYLK

-243 FMIKNRMLNWQGRRA
+243 FIIKDRMLNWQGRRV

-291 VRVDAR
+291 VRLDAR
-297 DYLTILWY
+297 DYLTILWC

-331 FSEDYKRSKKRA
+331 FSEDYKRSKKLA

-357 RIYTR
+357 KIYTR
-362 SKEERIWTITLCY
+362 SREERIWTVTLCY

-387 FYSIGLDI
+387 FYSIGIDI

-425 QIKKYFEEN
+425 QIKKYFEKN
-434 LNAMGAMFMI
+434 LNVMGALFMI

-470 GMRKIMR
+470 GMKKIMR
-477 DSDIVGRIGGDE
+477 DSDVVGRIGGDE
-489 FTIFMKNISSVQ
+489 FTIFMKNISSVK

-511 YMFSHL
+511 YMFRHL
-517 FQKEKSAL
+517 FQKEKSFL

-534 IYPKDGR
+534 IYPKDGT
-541 TFKEM
+541 TFKEI
-546 YTKADK
+546 YARADK
-552 ALYKAK
+552 ALYQAK
-558 SLGKNNYVIYDYDSF
+558 NMGKNNYVIYNQDYF

-578 FNYSSLGT
+578 FDCSSLGT

-594 VECPDNLT
+594 AEYPDNLT

-609 YQTDNIDQT
+609 YQTDDIDQA

-625 VGKQFNVS
+625 VGKQFDVS
-633 RAYIF
+633 RVYIF
-638 ENTDDGRYTSNT
+638 ENTEDGRYTSNT
-650 YEWCNEGISSQMAC
+650 YEWCNEGISSQMAY
-664 LQNIDFQD
+664 LQNSNYQD
-672 YGDYEKLFGDDLVFY
+672 YEDYEKLFEDELVFY
-687 CRDIHTLRPELEAL
+687 CRDIHTLSPKLEEL
-701 FSSQNIHSTLQC
+701 FSSQGIHSTLQC
-713 AYREGQVFSG
+713 AYKEDRVFSG
-723 FIGFDECTGLRL
+723 FVGFDECTGLRL
-735 WTQEEIS
+735 WSQEEIS

-752 MFLKCKK
+752 MFLQRKK
-759 NNKFNQQV
+759 NNKLNQQI
-767 QQYKNILDN
+767 QQYQNILDN
-776 ISQCIYVIDN
+776 IDQCICVIN
-786 ENSLLL
+786 KENNFLL
-792 YANKKFK
+792 YVNKKFK
-799 NMYSEF
+799 NTYSKF
-805 QIGHPCNLDSI
+805 QIGQPYYLDSI
-816 DIYKTPIIW
+816 DIHKISIIW
-825 DKRSAYLCVGMT
+825 NKKEAYLCTSTI

>member
-1 MKEDTGLQQVCGKEQ
+1 MKEDIRLHRMCKKEQ
-16 SIINNEVISE
+16 ATKNEVISE
-26 DMLKSMSI
+26 DILKSMSI

-47 IWGNTAFYK
+47 IWGNTSFYQ
-56 LLGYTEKEFLLK
+56 LLGYTEEEFLVK
-68 FSSLRDYYEDNIY
+68 FSSLKDYYEQNLY
-81 YFESMKNHFL
+81 HFESMKNHFL
-91 EAYHHGKKSIE
+91 EAYHHGEKSIE
-102 YHICISVNHG
+102 YQICISANNG
-112 DPIWVIMT
+112 DPVWVIMT
-120 GILIESKENEKA
+120 GILIESQDNEKSM
-132 IVYILYSNI
+132 VYILYSKI
-141 NELKIKQDKLYE
+141 NELKIKQEELSD
-153 MEKESTKNF
+153 MEKESTENF
-162 EWLMSEYA
+162 KWMMSEYA

-208 VIQDRT
+208 VIQGRT
-214 SPCPFCTNLYLK
+214 SPCPFCTNSYLK

-243 FMIKNRMLNWQGRRA
+243 FIIKDRMLNWQGRRV

-291 VRVDAR
+291 VRLDAR
-297 DYLTILWY
+297 DYLTILWC

-331 FSEDYKRSKKRA
+331 FSEDYKRSKKLA

-357 RIYTR
+357 KIYTR
-362 SKEERIWTITLCY
+362 SREERIWTVTLCY

-387 FYSIGLDI
+387 FYSIGIDI

-425 QIKKYFEEN
+425 QIKKYFEKN
-434 LNAMGAMFMI
+434 LNVMGALFMI

-470 GMRKIMR
+470 GMKKIMR
-477 DSDIVGRIGGDE
+477 DSDVVGRIGGDE
-489 FTIFMKNISSVQ
+489 FTIFMKNISSVK

-511 YMFSHL
+511 YMFRHL
-517 FQKEKSAL
+517 FQKEKSFL

-534 IYPKDGR
+534 IYPKDGT
-541 TFKEM
+541 TFKEI
-546 YTKADK
+546 YARADK
-552 ALYKAK
+552 ALYQAK
-558 SLGKNNYVIYDYDSF
+558 NMGKNNYVIYNQDYF

-578 FNYSSLGT
+578 FDCSSLGT

-594 VECPDNLT
+594 AEYPDNLT

-609 YQTDNIDQT
+609 YQTDDIDQA

-625 VGKQFNVS
+625 VGKQFDVS
-633 RAYIF
+633 RVYIF
-638 ENTDDGRYTSNT
+638 ENTEDGRYTSNT
-650 YEWCNEGISSQMAC
+650 YEWCNEGISSQMAY
-664 LQNIDFQD
+664 LQNSNYQD
-672 YGDYEKLFGDDLVFY
+672 YEDYEKLFEDESVFY
-687 CRDIHTLRPELEAL
+687 CRDIHTLSPKLEEL
-701 FSSQNIHSTLQC
+701 FSSQGIHSTLQC
-713 AYREGQVFSG
+713 AYKEDRVFSG
-723 FIGFDECTGLRL
+723 FVGFDECTGLRL
-735 WTQEEIS
+735 WSQEEIS

-752 MFLKCKK
+752 MFLQRKK
-759 NNKFNQQV
+759 NNKLNQQI
-767 QQYKNILDN
+767 QQYQNILDN
-776 ISQCIYVIDN
+776 IDQCICVIN
-786 ENSLLL
+786 KENNFLL
-792 YANKKFK
+792 YVNKKFK
-799 NMYSEF
+799 NTYSKF
-805 QIGHPCNLDSI
+805 QIGQPYYLDSI
-816 DIYKTPIIW
+816 DIHKISIIW
-825 DKRSAYLCVGMT
+825 NKKEAYLCTSTI

>member
-1 MKEDTGLQQVCGKEQ
+1 MKEDIGLHRMCKKEQ
-16 SIINNEVISE
+16 ATKNEVISE
-26 DMLKSMSI
+26 DILKSMSI

-47 IWGNTAFYK
+47 IWGNTSFYQ
-56 LLGYTEKEFLLK
+56 LLGYTEEEFLVK
-68 FSSLRDYYEDNIY
+68 FSSLKDYYEQNLY
-81 YFESMKNHFL
+81 HFESMKNHFL
-91 EAYHHGKKSIE
+91 EAYHHGEKSIE
-102 YHICISVNHG
+102 YQICISANNG
-112 DPIWVIMT
+112 DPVWVIMT
-120 GILIESKENEKA
+120 GILIESQDNEKSM
-132 IVYILYSNI
+132 VYILYSKI
-141 NELKIKQDKLYE
+141 NELKIKQEELSD
-153 MEKESTKNF
+153 MEKESTENF
-162 EWLMSEYA
+162 KWMMSEYA

-208 VIQDRT
+208 VIQGRT
-214 SPCPFCTNLYLK
+214 SPCPFCTNSYLK
-226 KDDIYEWE
+226 KDDTYEWE

-243 FMIKNRMLNWQGRRA
+243 FIIKDRMLNWQGRRV

-291 VRVDAR
+291 VRLDAR
-297 DYLTILWY
+297 DYLTILWC

-331 FSEDYKRSKKRA
+331 FSEDYKRSKKLA

-348 SGDNVVFEA
+348 SGDNIVFEA
-357 RIYTR
+357 KIYTR
-362 SKEERIWTITLCY
+362 SREERIWTVTLCY

-387 FYSIGLDI
+387 FYSIGIDI

-425 QIKKYFEEN
+425 QIKKYFEKN
-434 LNAMGAMFMI
+434 LNVMGALFMI

-470 GMRKIMR
+470 GMKKIMR
-477 DSDIVGRIGGDE
+477 DSDVVGRIGGDE
-489 FTIFMKNISSVQ
+489 FTIFMKNISSVK

-511 YMFSHL
+511 YMFRHL
-517 FQKEKSAL
+517 FQKEKSFL

-534 IYPKDGR
+534 IYPKDGT
-541 TFKEM
+541 TFKEI
-546 YTKADK
+546 YARADK
-552 ALYKAK
+552 ALYQAK
-558 SLGKNNYVIYDYDSF
+558 NMGKNNYVIYNQDYF

-578 FNYSSLGT
+578 FDCSSLGT

-594 VECPDNLT
+594 AEYPDNLT

-609 YQTDNIDQT
+609 YQTDDIDQA

-625 VGKQFNVS
+625 VGKQFDVS
-633 RAYIF
+633 RVYIF
-638 ENTDDGRYTSNT
+638 ENTEDGRYTSNT
-650 YEWCNEGISSQMAC
+650 YEWCNEGISSQMAY
-664 LQNIDFQD
+664 LQNSNYQD
-672 YGDYEKLFGDDLVFY
+672 YEDYEKLFEDELVFY
-687 CRDIHTLRPELEAL
+687 CRDIHTLSPKLEEL
-701 FSSQNIHSTLQC
+701 FSSQGIHSTLQC
-713 AYREGQVFSG
+713 AYKEDRVFSG
-723 FIGFDECTGLRL
+723 FVGFDECTGLRL
-735 WTQEEIS
+735 WSQEEIS

-752 MFLKCKK
+752 MFLQRKK
-759 NNKFNQQV
+759 NNKLNQQI
-767 QQYKNILDN
+767 QQYQNILDN
-776 ISQCIYVIDN
+776 IDQCICVIN
-786 ENSLLL
+786 KENNFLL
-792 YANKKFK
+792 YVNKKFK
-799 NMYSEF
+799 NTYSKF
-805 QIGHPCNLDSI
+805 QIGQPYYLDSI
-816 DIYKTPIIW
+816 DIHKISIIW
-825 DKRSAYLCVGMT
+825 NKKEAYLCTSTI

>member
-1 MKEDTGLQQVCGKEQ
+1 MKEDIGLHRMCKKEQ
-16 SIINNEVISE
+16 ATKNEVISE
-26 DMLKSMSI
+26 DILKSMSI

-47 IWGNTAFYK
+47 IWGNTSFYQ
-56 LLGYTEKEFLLK
+56 LLGYTEEEFLVK
-68 FSSLRDYYEDNIY
+68 FSSLKDYYEQNLY
-81 YFESMKNHFL
+81 HFESMKNHFL
-91 EAYHHGKKSIE
+91 EAYHHGEKSIE
-102 YHICISVNHG
+102 YQICISANNG
-112 DPIWVIMT
+112 DPVWVIIT
-120 GILIESKENEKA
+120 GILIESQDNEKSM
-132 IVYILYSNI
+132 VYILYSKI
-141 NELKIKQDKLYE
+141 NELKIKQEELSD
-153 MEKESTKNF
+153 MEKESTENF
-162 EWLMSEYA
+162 KWMMSEYA

-208 VIQDRT
+208 VLQGRT
-214 SPCPFCTNLYLK
+214 SPCPFCTNSYLK
-226 KDDIYEWE
+226 KDDTYEWE

-243 FMIKNRMLNWQGRRA
+243 FIIKDRMLNWQGRRV

-291 VRVDAR
+291 VRLDAR
-297 DYLTILWY
+297 DYLTILWC
-305 NDIFLNMIEYTKE
+305 NDIFLNMIEYTME

-331 FSEDYKRSKKRA
+331 FSEDYKRSKKLA

-357 RIYTR
+357 KIYTR
-362 SKEERIWTITLCY
+362 SREERIWTVTLCY

-387 FYSIGLDI
+387 FYSIGIDI

-425 QIKKYFEEN
+425 QIKKYFEKN
-434 LNAMGAMFMI
+434 LNVMGALFMI

-470 GMRKIMR
+470 GMKKIMR
-477 DSDIVGRIGGDE
+477 DSDVVGRIGGDE
-489 FTIFMKNISSVQ
+489 FTIFMKNISSVK

-511 YMFSHL
+511 YMFRHL
-517 FQKEKSAL
+517 FQKEKSFL

-534 IYPKDGR
+534 IYPKDGT
-541 TFKEM
+541 TFKEI
-546 YTKADK
+546 YARADK
-552 ALYKAK
+552 ALYQAK
-558 SLGKNNYVIYDYDSF
+558 NMGKNNYVIYNQDYF

-578 FNYSSLGT
+578 FDCSSLGT

-594 VECPDNLT
+594 AEYPDNLT

-609 YQTDNIDQT
+609 YQTDDIDQA

-625 VGKQFNVS
+625 VGKQFDVS
-633 RAYIF
+633 RVYIF
-638 ENTDDGRYTSNT
+638 ENTEDGRYTSNT
-650 YEWCNEGISSQMAC
+650 YEWCNEGISSQMAY
-664 LQNIDFQD
+664 LQNSNYQD
-672 YGDYEKLFGDDLVFY
+672 YEDYEKLFEDELVFY
-687 CRDIHTLRPELEAL
+687 CRDIHTLSPKLEEL
-701 FSSQNIHSTLQC
+701 FSSQGIHSTLQC
-713 AYREGQVFSG
+713 AYKEDRVFSG
-723 FIGFDECTGLRL
+723 FVGFDECTGLRL
-735 WTQEEIS
+735 WSQEEIS

-752 MFLKCKK
+752 MFLQRKK
-759 NNKFNQQV
+759 NNKLNQQI
-767 QQYKNILDN
+767 QQYQNILDN
-776 ISQCIYVIDN
+776 IDQCICVIN
-786 ENSLLL
+786 KENNFLL
-792 YANKKFK
+792 YVNKKFK
-799 NMYSEF
+799 NTYSKF
-805 QIGHPCNLDSI
+805 QIGQPYYLDSI
-816 DIYKTPIIW
+816 DIHKISIIW
-825 DKRSAYLCVGMT
+825 NKKEAYLCTSTI

>member
-1 MKEDTGLQQVCGKEQ
+1 MKEDIRLHRMCKKEQ
-16 SIINNEVISE
+16 ATKNEVISE
-26 DMLKSMSI
+26 DILKSMSI

-47 IWGNTAFYK
+47 IWGNTSFYQ
-56 LLGYTEKEFLLK
+56 LLGYTEEEFLVK
-68 FSSLRDYYEDNIY
+68 FSSLKDYYEQNLY
-81 YFESMKNHFL
+81 HFESMKNHFL
-91 EAYHHGKKSIE
+91 EAYHHGEKSIE
-102 YHICISVNHG
+102 YQICISANNG
-112 DPIWVIMT
+112 DPVWVIMT
-120 GILIESKENEKA
+120 GILIESQDNEKSM
-132 IVYILYSNI
+132 VYILYSKI
-141 NELKIKQDKLYE
+141 NELKIKQEELSD
-153 MEKESTKNF
+153 MEKESTENF
-162 EWLMSEYA
+162 KWMMSEYA

-208 VIQDRT
+208 VIQGRT
-214 SPCPFCTNLYLK
+214 SPCPFCTNSYLK

-243 FMIKNRMLNWQGRRA
+243 FIIKDRMLNWQGRRV

-291 VRVDAR
+291 VRLDAR
-297 DYLTILWY
+297 DYLTILWC

-331 FSEDYKRSKKRA
+331 FSEDYKRSKKLA

-357 RIYTR
+357 KIYTR
-362 SKEERIWTITLCY
+362 SREERIWTVTLCY

-387 FYSIGLDI
+387 FYSIGIDI

-425 QIKKYFEEN
+425 QIKKYFEKN
-434 LNAMGAMFMI
+434 LNVMGALFMI

-470 GMRKIMR
+470 GMKKIMR
-477 DSDIVGRIGGDE
+477 DSDVVGRIGGDE
-489 FTIFMKNISSVQ
+489 FTIFMKNISSVK

-511 YMFSHL
+511 YMFRHL
-517 FQKEKSAL
+517 FQKEKSFL

-534 IYPKDGR
+534 IYPKDGT
-541 TFKEM
+541 TFKEI
-546 YTKADK
+546 YARADK
-552 ALYKAK
+552 ALYQAK
-558 SLGKNNYVIYDYDSF
+558 NMGKNNYVIYNQDYF

-578 FNYSSLGT
+578 FDCSSLGT

-594 VECPDNLT
+594 AEYPDNLT

-609 YQTDNIDQT
+609 YQTDDIDQA

-625 VGKQFNVS
+625 VGKQFDVS
-633 RAYIF
+633 RVYIF
-638 ENTDDGRYTSNT
+638 ENTEDGRYTSNT
-650 YEWCNEGISSQMAC
+650 YEWCNEGISSQMAY
-664 LQNIDFQD
+664 LQNSNYQD
-672 YGDYEKLFGDDLVFY
+672 YEDYEKLFEDELVFY
-687 CRDIHTLRPELEAL
+687 CRDIHTLSPKLEEL
-701 FSSQNIHSTLQC
+701 FSSQGIHSTLQC
-713 AYREGQVFSG
+713 AYKEDRVFSG
-723 FIGFDECTGLRL
+723 FVGFDECTGLRL
-735 WTQEEIS
+735 WSQEEIS

-752 MFLKCKK
+752 MFLQRKK
-759 NNKFNQQV
+759 NNKLNQQI
-767 QQYKNILDN
+767 QQYQNILDN
-776 ISQCIYVIDN
+776 IDQCICVIN
-786 ENSLLL
+786 KENNFLL
-792 YANKKFK
+792 YVNNKFK
-799 NMYSEF
+799 NTYSKF
-805 QIGHPCNLDSI
+805 QIGQPYYLDSI
-816 DIYKTPIIW
+816 DIHKISIIW
-825 DKRSAYLCVGMT
+825 NKKEAYLCTSTI

>member
-1 MKEDTGLQQVCGKEQ
+1 MKEDIRLHRMCKKEQ
-16 SIINNEVISE
+16 ATKNEVISE
-26 DMLKSMSI
+26 DILKSMSI

-47 IWGNTAFYK
+47 IWGNTSFYQ
-56 LLGYTEKEFLLK
+56 LLGYTEEAFLVK
-68 FSSLRDYYEDNIY
+68 FSSLKDYYEQNLY
-81 YFESMKNHFL
+81 HFESMKNHFL
-91 EAYHHGKKSIE
+91 EAYHHGEKSIE
-102 YHICISVNHG
+102 YQICISANNG
-112 DPIWVIMT
+112 DPVWVIMT
-120 GILIESKENEKA
+120 GILIESQDNEKSM
-132 IVYILYSNI
+132 VYILYSKI
-141 NELKIKQDKLYE
+141 NELKIKQEELSD
-153 MEKESTKNF
+153 MEKESTENF
-162 EWLMSEYA
+162 KWMMSEYA

-208 VIQDRT
+208 VIQGRT
-214 SPCPFCTNLYLK
+214 SPCPFCTNSYLK

-243 FMIKNRMLNWQGRRA
+243 FIIKDRMLNWQGRRV

-291 VRVDAR
+291 VRLDAR
-297 DYLTILWY
+297 DYLTILWC

-331 FSEDYKRSKKRA
+331 FSEDYKRSKKLA

-357 RIYTR
+357 KIYTR
-362 SKEERIWTITLCY
+362 SREERIWTVTLCY

-387 FYSIGLDI
+387 FYSIGIDI

-425 QIKKYFEEN
+425 QIKKYFEKN
-434 LNAMGAMFMI
+434 LNVMGALFMI

-470 GMRKIMR
+470 GMKKIMR
-477 DSDIVGRIGGDE
+477 DSDVVGRIGGDE
-489 FTIFMKNISSVQ
+489 FTIFMKNISSVK

-511 YMFSHL
+511 YMFRHL
-517 FQKEKSAL
+517 FQKEKSFL

-534 IYPKDGR
+534 IYPKDGT
-541 TFKEM
+541 TFKEI
-546 YTKADK
+546 YARADK
-552 ALYKAK
+552 ALYQAK
-558 SLGKNNYVIYDYDSF
+558 NMGKNNYVIYNQDYF

-578 FNYSSLGT
+578 FDCSSLGT

-594 VECPDNLT
+594 AEYPDNLT

-609 YQTDNIDQT
+609 YQTDDIDQA

-625 VGKQFNVS
+625 VGKQFDVS
-633 RAYIF
+633 RVYIF
-638 ENTDDGRYTSNT
+638 ENTEDGRYTSNT
-650 YEWCNEGISSQMAC
+650 YEWCNEGISSQMAY
-664 LQNIDFQD
+664 LQNSNYQD
-672 YGDYEKLFGDDLVFY
+672 YEDYEKLFEDELVFY
-687 CRDIHTLRPELEAL
+687 CRDIHTLSPKLEEL
-701 FSSQNIHSTLQC
+701 FSSQGIHSTLQC
-713 AYREGQVFSG
+713 AYKEDRVFSG
-723 FIGFDECTGLRL
+723 FVGFDECTGLRL
-735 WTQEEIS
+735 WSQEEIS

-752 MFLKCKK
+752 MFLQRKK
-759 NNKFNQQV
+759 NNKLNQQI
-767 QQYKNILDN
+767 QQYQNILDN
-776 ISQCIYVIDN
+776 IDQCICVIN
-786 ENSLLL
+786 KENNFLL
-792 YANKKFK
+792 YVNKKFK
-799 NMYSEF
+799 NTYSKF
-805 QIGHPCNLDSI
+805 QIGQPYYLDSI
-816 DIYKTPIIW
+816 DIHKISIIW
-825 DKRSAYLCVGMT
+825 NKKEAYLCTSTI

>member
-1 MKEDTGLQQVCGKEQ
+1 MKEDIRLHRMCKKEQ
-16 SIINNEVISE
+16 ATKNEVISE
-26 DMLKSMSI
+26 DILKSMSI

-47 IWGNTAFYK
+47 IWGNTSFYQ
-56 LLGYTEKEFLLK
+56 LLGYTEEEFLVKFFSLK
-68 FSSLRDYYEDNIY
+68 DYYEQNLY
-81 YFESMKNHFL
+81 HFESMKNHFL
-91 EAYHHGKKSIE
+91 EAYHHGEKSIE
-102 YHICISVNHG
+102 YQICISANNG
-112 DPIWVIMT
+112 DPVWVIMT
-120 GILIESKENEKA
+120 GILIESQDNEKSM
-132 IVYILYSNI
+132 VYILYSKI
-141 NELKIKQDKLYE
+141 NELKIKQEELSD
-153 MEKESTKNF
+153 MEKESTENF
-162 EWLMSEYA
+162 KWMMSEYA

-208 VIQDRT
+208 VIQGRT
-214 SPCPFCTNLYLK
+214 SPCPFCTNSYLK

-243 FMIKNRMLNWQGRRA
+243 FIIKDRMLNWQGRRV

-291 VRVDAR
+291 VRLDAR
-297 DYLTILWY
+297 DYLTILWC

-331 FSEDYKRSKKRA
+331 FSEDYKRSKKLA

-357 RIYTR
+357 KIYTR
-362 SKEERIWTITLCY
+362 SREERIWTVTLCY

-387 FYSIGLDI
+387 FYSIGIDI

-425 QIKKYFEEN
+425 QIKKYFEKN
-434 LNAMGAMFMI
+434 LNVMGALFMI
-444 DTDNFKQINDTEG
+444 DTDNFKQINDTEV

-470 GMRKIMR
+470 GMKKIMR
-477 DSDIVGRIGGDE
+477 DSDVVGRIGGDE
-489 FTIFMKNISSVQ
+489 FTIFMKNISSVK

-511 YMFSHL
+511 YMFRHL
-517 FQKEKSAL
+517 FQKEKSFL

-534 IYPKDGR
+534 IYPKDGT
-541 TFKEM
+541 TFKEI
-546 YTKADK
+546 YARADK
-552 ALYKAK
+552 ALYQAK
-558 SLGKNNYVIYDYDSF
+558 NMGKNNYVIYNQDYF

-578 FNYSSLGT
+578 FDCSSLGT

-594 VECPDNLT
+594 AEYPDNLT

-609 YQTDNIDQT
+609 YQTDDIDQA

-625 VGKQFNVS
+625 VGKQFDVS
-633 RAYIF
+633 RVYIF
-638 ENTDDGRYTSNT
+638 ENTEDGRYTSNT
-650 YEWCNEGISSQMAC
+650 YEWCNEGISSQMAY
-664 LQNIDFQD
+664 LQNSNYQD
-672 YGDYEKLFGDDLVFY
+672 YEDYEKLFEDELVFY
-687 CRDIHTLRPELEAL
+687 CRDIHTLSPKLEEL
-701 FSSQNIHSTLQC
+701 FSSQGIHSTLQC
-713 AYREGQVFSG
+713 AYKEDRVFSG
-723 FIGFDECTGLRL
+723 FVGFDECTGLRL
-735 WTQEEIS
+735 WSQEEIS

-752 MFLKCKK
+752 MFLQRKK
-759 NNKFNQQV
+759 NNKLNQQI
-767 QQYKNILDN
+767 QQYQNILDN
-776 ISQCIYVIDN
+776 IDQCICVIN
-786 ENSLLL
+786 KENNFLL
-792 YANKKFK
+792 YVNKKFK
-799 NMYSEF
+799 NTYSKF
-805 QIGHPCNLDSI
+805 QIGQPYYLDSI
-816 DIYKTPIIW
+816 DIHKISIIW
-825 DKRSAYLCVGMT
+825 NKKEAYLCTSTI

>member
-1 MKEDTGLQQVCGKEQ
+1 MKEDIRLHRMCKKEQ
-16 SIINNEVISE
+16 ATKNEVISE
-26 DMLKSMSI
+26 DILKSMSI

-47 IWGNTAFYK
+47 IWGNTSFYQ
-56 LLGYTEKEFLLK
+56 LLGYTEEEFLVK
-68 FSSLRDYYEDNIY
+68 FSSLKDYYEQNLY
-81 YFESMKNHFL
+81 HFESMKNHFL
-91 EAYHHGKKSIE
+91 EAYHHGEKSIE
-102 YHICISVNHG
+102 YQICISANNG
-112 DPIWVIMT
+112 DPVWVIMT
-120 GILIESKENEKA
+120 GILIESQDNEKSM
-132 IVYILYSNI
+132 VYILYSKI
-141 NELKIKQDKLYE
+141 NELKIKQEELSD
-153 MEKESTKNF
+153 MEKESTENF
-162 EWLMSEYA
+162 KWMMSEYA

-208 VIQDRT
+208 VIQGRT
-214 SPCPFCTNLYLK
+214 SPCPFCTNSYLK

-243 FMIKNRMLNWQGRRA
+243 FIIKDRMLNWQGRRV

-291 VRVDAR
+291 VRLDAR
-297 DYLTILWY
+297 DYLTILWC

-331 FSEDYKRSKKRA
+331 FSEDYKRSKKLA

-357 RIYTR
+357 KIYTR
-362 SKEERIWTITLCY
+362 SREERIWTVTLCY

-387 FYSIGLDI
+387 FYSIGIDI

-425 QIKKYFEEN
+425 QIKKYFEKN
-434 LNAMGAMFMI
+434 LNVMGALFMI

-470 GMRKIMR
+470 GMKKIMR
-477 DSDIVGRIGGDE
+477 DSDVVGRIGGDE
-489 FTIFMKNISSVQ
+489 FTIFMKNISSVK

-511 YMFSHL
+511 YMFRHL
-517 FQKEKSAL
+517 FQKEKSFL

-534 IYPKDGR
+534 IYPKDGT
-541 TFKEM
+541 TFKEI
-546 YTKADK
+546 YARADK
-552 ALYKAK
+552 ALYQAK
-558 SLGKNNYVIYDYDSF
+558 NMGKNNYVIYNQDYF

-578 FNYSSLGT
+578 FDCSSLGT

-594 VECPDNLT
+594 AEYPDNLT

-609 YQTDNIDQT
+609 YQTDDIDQA

-625 VGKQFNVS
+625 VGKQFDVS
-633 RAYIF
+633 RVYIF
-638 ENTDDGRYTSNT
+638 ENTEDGRYTSNT
-650 YEWCNEGISSQMAC
+650 YEWCNEGISSQMAY
-664 LQNIDFQD
+664 LQNSNYQD
-672 YGDYEKLFGDDLVFY
+672 YEDYEKLFEDELVFY
-687 CRDIHTLRPELEAL
+687 CRDIHTLSPKLEEL
-701 FSSQNIHSTLQC
+701 FSSQGIHSTLQC
-713 AYREGQVFSG
+713 AYKEDRVFSG
-723 FIGFDECTGLRL
+723 FVGFDECTGLRL
-735 WTQEEIS
+735 WSQEEIS

-752 MFLKCKK
+752 MFLQRKK
-759 NNKFNQQV
+759 NNKLNQQI
-767 QQYKNILDN
+767 QQYQNILDN
-776 ISQCIYVIDN
+776 IDQCICVIN
-786 ENSLLL
+786 KENNFLL
-792 YANKKFK
+792 YVNKKFK
-799 NMYSEF
+799 NTYSKF
-805 QIGHPCNLDSI
+805 QIGQPYYLDSI
-816 DIYKTPIIW
+816 DIHK
-825 DKRSAYLCVGMT
+825 

>member
-1 MKEDTGLQQVCGKEQ
+1 MKEDIRLHRMCKKEQ
-16 SIINNEVISE
+16 ATKNEVISE
-26 DMLKSMSI
+26 DILKSMSI

-47 IWGNTAFYK
+47 IWGNTSFYQ
-56 LLGYTEKEFLLK
+56 LLGYTEEEFLVK
-68 FSSLRDYYEDNIY
+68 FSSLKDYYEQNLY
-81 YFESMKNHFL
+81 HFESMKNHFL
-91 EAYHHGKKSIE
+91 EAYHHGEKSIE
-102 YHICISVNHG
+102 YQICISANNG
-112 DPIWVIMT
+112 DPVWVIMT
-120 GILIESKENEKA
+120 GILIESQDNEKSM
-132 IVYILYSNI
+132 VYILYSKI
-141 NELKIKQDKLYE
+141 NELKIKQEELSD
-153 MEKESTKNF
+153 MEKESTENF
-162 EWLMSEYA
+162 KWMMSEYA

-208 VIQDRT
+208 VIQGRT
-214 SPCPFCTNLYLK
+214 SPCPFCTNSYLK

-243 FMIKNRMLNWQGRRA
+243 FIIKDRMLNWQGRRV

-282 ILKTIPAGM
+282 ILKTIPAGI
-291 VRVDAR
+291 VRLDAR
-297 DYLTILWY
+297 DYLTILWC

-331 FSEDYKRSKKRA
+331 FSEDYKRSKKLA

-357 RIYTR
+357 KIYTR
-362 SKEERIWTITLCY
+362 SREERIWTVTLCY

-387 FYSIGLDI
+387 FYSIGIDI

-425 QIKKYFEEN
+425 QIKKYFEKN
-434 LNAMGAMFMI
+434 LNVMGALFMI

-470 GMRKIMR
+470 GMKKIMR
-477 DSDIVGRIGGDE
+477 DSDVVGRIGGDE
-489 FTIFMKNISSVQ
+489 FTIFMKNISSVK

-511 YMFSHL
+511 YMFRHL
-517 FQKEKSAL
+517 FQKEKSFL

-534 IYPKDGR
+534 IYPKDGT
-541 TFKEM
+541 TFKEI
-546 YTKADK
+546 YARADK
-552 ALYKAK
+552 ALYQAK
-558 SLGKNNYVIYDYDSF
+558 NMGKNNYVIYNQDYF

-578 FNYSSLGT
+578 FDCSSLGT

-594 VECPDNLT
+594 AEYPDNLT

-609 YQTDNIDQT
+609 YQTDDIDQA

-625 VGKQFNVS
+625 VGKQFDVS
-633 RAYIF
+633 RVYIF
-638 ENTDDGRYTSNT
+638 ENTEDGRYTSNT
-650 YEWCNEGISSQMAC
+650 YEWCNEGISSQMAY
-664 LQNIDFQD
+664 LQNSNYQD
-672 YGDYEKLFGDDLVFY
+672 YEDYEKLFEDELVFY
-687 CRDIHTLRPELEAL
+687 CRDIHTLSPKLEEL
-701 FSSQNIHSTLQC
+701 FSSQGIHSTLQC
-713 AYREGQVFSG
+713 AYKEDRVFSG
-723 FIGFDECTGLRL
+723 FVGFDECTGLRL
-735 WTQEEIS
+735 WSQEEIS

-752 MFLKCKK
+752 MFLQRKK
-759 NNKFNQQV
+759 NNKLNQQI
-767 QQYKNILDN
+767 QQYQNILDN
-776 ISQCIYVIDN
+776 IDQCICVIN
-786 ENSLLL
+786 KENNFLL
-792 YANKKFK
+792 YVNKKFK
-799 NMYSEF
+799 NTYSKF
-805 QIGHPCNLDSI
+805 QIGQPYYLDSI
-816 DIYKTPIIW
+816 DIHKISIIW
-825 DKRSAYLCVGMT
+825 NKKEAYLCTSTI

>member
-1 MKEDTGLQQVCGKEQ
+1 MKEDIGLHRMCKKEQ
-16 SIINNEVISE
+16 ATKNEVISE
-26 DMLKSMSI
+26 DILKSMSI

-47 IWGNTAFYK
+47 IWGNTSFYQ
-56 LLGYTEKEFLLK
+56 LLGYTEEEFLVK
-68 FSSLRDYYEDNIY
+68 FSSLKDYYEQNLY
-81 YFESMKNHFL
+81 HFESMKNHFL
-91 EAYHHGKKSIE
+91 EAYHHGEKSIE
-102 YHICISVNHG
+102 YQICISANNG
-112 DPIWVIMT
+112 DPVWVIMT
-120 GILIESKENEKA
+120 GILIESQDNEKSM
-132 IVYILYSNI
+132 VYILYSKI
-141 NELKIKQDKLYE
+141 NELKIKQEELSD
-153 MEKESTKNF
+153 MEKESTENF
-162 EWLMSEYA
+162 KWMMSEYA

-208 VIQDRT
+208 VIQGRT
-214 SPCPFCTNLYLK
+214 SPCPFCTNSYLK
-226 KDDIYEWE
+226 KDDTYEWE

-243 FMIKNRMLNWQGRRA
+243 FIIKDRMLNWQGRRV

-291 VRVDAR
+291 VRLDAR
-297 DYLTILWY
+297 DYLTILWC

-331 FSEDYKRSKKRA
+331 FSEDYKRSKKLA

-348 SGDNVVFEA
+348 SGDNIVFEA
-357 RIYTR
+357 KIYTR
-362 SKEERIWTITLCY
+362 SREERIWTVTLCY

-387 FYSIGLDI
+387 FYSIGIDI

-425 QIKKYFEEN
+425 QIKKYFEKN
-434 LNAMGAMFMI
+434 LNVMGALFMI

-470 GMRKIMR
+470 GMKKIMR
-477 DSDIVGRIGGDE
+477 DSDVVGRIGGDE
-489 FTIFMKNISSVQ
+489 FTIFMKNISSVK

-511 YMFSHL
+511 YMFRHL
-517 FQKEKSAL
+517 FQKEKSFL

-534 IYPKDGR
+534 IYPKDGT
-541 TFKEM
+541 TFKEI
-546 YTKADK
+546 YARADK
-552 ALYKAK
+552 ALYQAK
-558 SLGKNNYVIYDYDSF
+558 NMGKNNYVIYNQDYF

-578 FNYSSLGT
+578 FDCSSLGT

-594 VECPDNLT
+594 AEYPDNLT

-609 YQTDNIDQT
+609 YQTDDIDQA

-625 VGKQFNVS
+625 VGKQFDVS
-633 RAYIF
+633 RVYIF
-638 ENTDDGRYTSNT
+638 ENTEDGRYTSNT
-650 YEWCNEGISSQMAC
+650 YEWCNEGISSQMAY
-664 LQNIDFQD
+664 LQNSNYQD
-672 YGDYEKLFGDDLVFY
+672 YEDYEKLFEDELVFY
-687 CRDIHTLRPELEAL
+687 CRDIHTLSPKLEEL
-701 FSSQNIHSTLQC
+701 FSSQGIHSTLQC
-713 AYREGQVFSG
+713 AYKEDRVFSG
-723 FIGFDECTGLRL
+723 FVGFDECTGLRL
-735 WTQEEIS
+735 WSQEEIS

-752 MFLKCKK
+752 MFLQRKK
-759 NNKFNQQV
+759 NNKLNQQI
-767 QQYKNILDN
+767 QQYQNILDN
-776 ISQCIYVIDN
+776 IDQCICVIN
-786 ENSLLL
+786 KENNFLL
-792 YANKKFK
+792 YVNKKFK
-799 NMYSEF
+799 NTYSKF
-805 QIGHPCNLDSI
+805 QIGQPYYLDSI
-816 DIYKTPIIW
+816 DIHKISII
-825 DKRSAYLCVGMT
+825 

>member
-1 MKEDTGLQQVCGKEQ
+1 MKEDIGLHRMCKKEQ
-16 SIINNEVISE
+16 ATKNEVISE
-26 DMLKSMSI
+26 DILKSMSI

-47 IWGNTAFYK
+47 IWGNTSFYQ
-56 LLGYTEKEFLLK
+56 LLGYTEEEFLVK
-68 FSSLRDYYEDNIY
+68 FSSLKDYYEQNLY
-81 YFESMKNHFL
+81 HFESMKNHFL
-91 EAYHHGKKSIE
+91 EAYHHGEKSIE
-102 YHICISVNHG
+102 YQIFISANNG
-112 DPIWVIMT
+112 DPVWVIMT
-120 GILIESKENEKA
+120 GILIESQDNEKSM
-132 IVYILYSNI
+132 VYILYSKI
-141 NELKIKQDKLYE
+141 NELKIKQEELSD
-153 MEKESTKNF
+153 MEKESTENF
-162 EWLMSEYA
+162 KWMMSEYA

-208 VIQDRT
+208 VIQGRT
-214 SPCPFCTNLYLK
+214 SPCPFCTNSYLK
-226 KDDIYEWE
+226 KDDTYEWE

-243 FMIKNRMLNWQGRRA
+243 FIIKDRMLNWQGRRV

-291 VRVDAR
+291 VRLDAR
-297 DYLTILWY
+297 DYLTILWC

-331 FSEDYKRSKKRA
+331 FSEDYKRSKKLA

-348 SGDNVVFEA
+348 SGDNIVFEA
-357 RIYTR
+357 KIYTR
-362 SKEERIWTITLCY
+362 SREERIWTVTLCY

-387 FYSIGLDI
+387 FYSIGIDI

-425 QIKKYFEEN
+425 QIKKYFEKN
-434 LNAMGAMFMI
+434 LNVMGALFMI

-470 GMRKIMR
+470 GMKKIMR
-477 DSDIVGRIGGDE
+477 DSDVVGRIGGDE
-489 FTIFMKNISSVQ
+489 FTIFMKNISSVK

-511 YMFSHL
+511 YMFRHL
-517 FQKEKSAL
+517 FQKEKSFL

-534 IYPKDGR
+534 IYPKDGT
-541 TFKEM
+541 TFKEI
-546 YTKADK
+546 YARADK
-552 ALYKAK
+552 ALYQAK
-558 SLGKNNYVIYDYDSF
+558 NMGKNNYVIYNQDYF

-578 FNYSSLGT
+578 FDCSSLGT

-594 VECPDNLT
+594 AEYPDNLT

-609 YQTDNIDQT
+609 YQTDDIDQA

-625 VGKQFNVS
+625 VGKQFDVS
-633 RAYIF
+633 RVYIF
-638 ENTDDGRYTSNT
+638 ENTEDGRYTSNT
-650 YEWCNEGISSQMAC
+650 YEWCNEGISSQMAY
-664 LQNIDFQD
+664 LQNSNYQD
-672 YGDYEKLFGDDLVFY
+672 YEDYEKLFEDELVFY
-687 CRDIHTLRPELEAL
+687 CRDIHTLSPKLEEL
-701 FSSQNIHSTLQC
+701 FSSQGIHSTLQC
-713 AYREGQVFSG
+713 AYKEDRVFSG
-723 FIGFDECTGLRL
+723 FVGFDECTGLRL
-735 WTQEEIS
+735 WSQEEIS

-752 MFLKCKK
+752 MFLQRKK
-759 NNKFNQQV
+759 NNKLNQQI
-767 QQYKNILDN
+767 QQYQNILDN
-776 ISQCIYVIDN
+776 IDQCICVIN
-786 ENSLLL
+786 KENNFLL
-792 YANKKFK
+792 YVNKKFK
-799 NMYSEF
+799 NTYSKF
-805 QIGHPCNLDSI
+805 QIGQPYYLDSI
-816 DIYKTPIIW
+816 DIHKISIIW
-825 DKRSAYLCVGMT
+825 NKKEAYLCTSMI

>member
-1 MKEDTGLQQVCGKEQ
+1 MKEDIRLHRMCKKEQ
-16 SIINNEVISE
+16 ATKNEVISE
-26 DMLKSMSI
+26 DILKSMSI

-47 IWGNTAFYK
+47 IWGNTSFYQ
-56 LLGYTEKEFLLK
+56 LLGYTEEEFLVK
-68 FSSLRDYYEDNIY
+68 FSSLKDYYEQNLY
-81 YFESMKNHFL
+81 HFESMKNHFL
-91 EAYHHGKKSIE
+91 EAYHHGEKSIE
-102 YHICISVNHG
+102 YQICISANNG
-112 DPIWVIMT
+112 DPVWVIMT
-120 GILIESKENEKA
+120 GILIESQDNEKSM
-132 IVYILYSNI
+132 VYILYSKI
-141 NELKIKQDKLYE
+141 NELKIKQEELSD
-153 MEKESTKNF
+153 MEKESTENF
-162 EWLMSEYA
+162 KWMMSEYA

-208 VIQDRT
+208 VIQGRT
-214 SPCPFCTNLYLK
+214 SPCPFCTNSYLK

-243 FMIKNRMLNWQGRRA
+243 FIIKDRMLNWQGRRV

-291 VRVDAR
+291 VRLDAR
-297 DYLTILWY
+297 DYLTILWC

-331 FSEDYKRSKKRA
+331 FSEDYKRSKKLA

-357 RIYTR
+357 KIYTR
-362 SKEERIWTITLCY
+362 SREERIWTVTLCY

-387 FYSIGLDI
+387 FYSISIDI

-425 QIKKYFEEN
+425 QIKKYFEKN
-434 LNAMGAMFMI
+434 LNVMGALFMI

-470 GMRKIMR
+470 GMKKIMR
-477 DSDIVGRIGGDE
+477 DSDVVGRIGGDE
-489 FTIFMKNISSVQ
+489 FTIFMKNISSVK

-511 YMFSHL
+511 YMFRHL
-517 FQKEKSAL
+517 FQKEKSFL

-534 IYPKDGR
+534 IYPKDGT
-541 TFKEM
+541 TFKEI
-546 YTKADK
+546 YARADK
-552 ALYKAK
+552 ALYQAK
-558 SLGKNNYVIYDYDSF
+558 NMGKNNYVIYNQDYF

-578 FNYSSLGT
+578 FDCSSLGT

-594 VECPDNLT
+594 AEYPDNLT

-609 YQTDNIDQT
+609 YQTDDIDQA

-625 VGKQFNVS
+625 VGKQFDVS
-633 RAYIF
+633 RVYIF
-638 ENTDDGRYTSNT
+638 ENTEDGRYTSNT
-650 YEWCNEGISSQMAC
+650 YEWCNEGISSQMAY
-664 LQNIDFQD
+664 LQNSNYQD
-672 YGDYEKLFGDDLVFY
+672 YEDYEKLFEDELVFY
-687 CRDIHTLRPELEAL
+687 CRDIHTLSPKLEEL
-701 FSSQNIHSTLQC
+701 FSSQGIHSTLQC
-713 AYREGQVFSG
+713 AYKEDRVFSG
-723 FIGFDECTGLRL
+723 FVGFDECTGLRL
-735 WTQEEIS
+735 WSQEEIS

-752 MFLKCKK
+752 MFLQRKK
-759 NNKFNQQV
+759 NNKLNQQI
-767 QQYKNILDN
+767 QQYQNILDN
-776 ISQCIYVIDN
+776 IDQCICVIN
-786 ENSLLL
+786 KENNFLL
-792 YANKKFK
+792 YVNKKFK
-799 NMYSEF
+799 NTYSKF
-805 QIGHPCNLDSI
+805 QIGQPYYLDSI
-816 DIYKTPIIW
+816 DIHKISIIW
-825 DKRSAYLCVGMT
+825 NKKEAYLCTSTI

>member
-1 MKEDTGLQQVCGKEQ
+1 MKEDIRLHRMCKKEQ
-16 SIINNEVISE
+16 ATKNEVISE
-26 DMLKSMSI
+26 DILKSMSI

-47 IWGNTAFYK
+47 IWGNTSFYQ
-56 LLGYTEKEFLLK
+56 LLGYTEEEFLVK
-68 FSSLRDYYEDNIY
+68 FSSLKDYYEQNLY
-81 YFESMKNHFL
+81 HFESMKNHFL

-102 YHICISVNHG
+102 YQICISANNG
-112 DPIWVIMT
+112 DPVWVIMT
-120 GILIESKENEKA
+120 GILIESQDNEKSM
-132 IVYILYSNI
+132 VYILYSKI
-141 NELKIKQDKLYE
+141 NELKIKQEELSD
-153 MEKESTKNF
+153 MEKESTENF
-162 EWLMSEYA
+162 KWMMSEYA

-208 VIQDRT
+208 VIQGRT
-214 SPCPFCTNLYLK
+214 SPCPFCTNSYLK

-243 FMIKNRMLNWQGRRA
+243 FIIKDRMLNWQGRRV

-291 VRVDAR
+291 VRLDAR
-297 DYLTILWY
+297 DYLTILWC

-331 FSEDYKRSKKRA
+331 FSEDYKRSKKLA

-357 RIYTR
+357 KIYTR
-362 SKEERIWTITLCY
+362 SREERIWTVTLCY

-387 FYSIGLDI
+387 FYSIGIDI

-425 QIKKYFEEN
+425 QIKKYFEKN
-434 LNAMGAMFMI
+434 LNVMGALFMI

-470 GMRKIMR
+470 GMKKIMR
-477 DSDIVGRIGGDE
+477 DSDVVGRIGGDE
-489 FTIFMKNISSVQ
+489 FTIFMKNISSVK

-511 YMFSHL
+511 YMFRHL
-517 FQKEKSAL
+517 FQKEKSFL

-534 IYPKDGR
+534 IYPKDGT
-541 TFKEM
+541 TFKEI
-546 YTKADK
+546 YARADK
-552 ALYKAK
+552 ALYQAK
-558 SLGKNNYVIYDYDSF
+558 NMGKNNYVIYNQDYF

-578 FNYSSLGT
+578 FDCSSLGT

-594 VECPDNLT
+594 AEYPDNLT

-609 YQTDNIDQT
+609 YQTDDIDQA

-625 VGKQFNVS
+625 VGKQFDVS
-633 RAYIF
+633 RVYIF
-638 ENTDDGRYTSNT
+638 ENTEDGRYTSNT
-650 YEWCNEGISSQMAC
+650 YEWCNEGISSQMAY
-664 LQNIDFQD
+664 LQNSNYQD
-672 YGDYEKLFGDDLVFY
+672 YEDYEKLFEDELVFY
-687 CRDIHTLRPELEAL
+687 CRDIHTLSPKLEEL
-701 FSSQNIHSTLQC
+701 FSSQGIHSTLQC
-713 AYREGQVFSG
+713 AYKEDRVFSG
-723 FIGFDECTGLRL
+723 FVGFDECTGLRL
-735 WTQEEIS
+735 WSQEEIS

-752 MFLKCKK
+752 MFLQRKK
-759 NNKFNQQV
+759 NNKLNQQI
-767 QQYKNILDN
+767 QQYQNILDN
-776 ISQCIYVIDN
+776 IDQCICVIN
-786 ENSLLL
+786 KENNFLL
-792 YANKKFK
+792 YVNKKFK
-799 NMYSEF
+799 NTYSKF
-805 QIGHPCNLDSI
+805 QIGQPYYLDSI
-816 DIYKTPIIW
+816 DIHKISIIW
-825 DKRSAYLCVGMT
+825 NKKEAYLCTSTI

>member
-1 MKEDTGLQQVCGKEQ
+1 MKEDIRLHRMCKKEQ
-16 SIINNEVISE
+16 ATKNEVISE
-26 DMLKSMSI
+26 DILKSMSI

-47 IWGNTAFYK
+47 IWGNTSFYQ
-56 LLGYTEKEFLLK
+56 LLGYTEEEFLVK
-68 FSSLRDYYEDNIY
+68 FSSLKDYYEQNFY
-81 YFESMKNHFL
+81 HFESMKNHFL
-91 EAYHHGKKSIE
+91 EAYHHGEKSIE
-102 YHICISVNHG
+102 YQICISANNG
-112 DPIWVIMT
+112 DPVWVIMT
-120 GILIESKENEKA
+120 GILIESQDNEKSM
-132 IVYILYSNI
+132 VYILYSKI
-141 NELKIKQDKLYE
+141 NELKIKQEELSD
-153 MEKESTKNF
+153 MEKESTENF
-162 EWLMSEYA
+162 KWMMSEYA

-208 VIQDRT
+208 VIQGRT
-214 SPCPFCTNLYLK
+214 SPCPFCTNSYLK

-243 FMIKNRMLNWQGRRA
+243 FIIKDRMLNWQGRRV

-291 VRVDAR
+291 VRLDAR
-297 DYLTILWY
+297 DYLTILWC

-331 FSEDYKRSKKRA
+331 FSEDYKRSKKLA

-357 RIYTR
+357 KIYTR
-362 SKEERIWTITLCY
+362 SREERIWTVTLCY

-387 FYSIGLDI
+387 FYSIGIDI

-425 QIKKYFEEN
+425 QIKKYFEKN
-434 LNAMGAMFMI
+434 LNVMGALFMI

-470 GMRKIMR
+470 GMKKIMR
-477 DSDIVGRIGGDE
+477 DSDVVGRIGGDE
-489 FTIFMKNISSVQ
+489 FTIFMKNISSVK

-511 YMFSHL
+511 YMFRHL
-517 FQKEKSAL
+517 FQKEKSFL

-534 IYPKDGR
+534 IYPKDGT
-541 TFKEM
+541 TFKEI
-546 YTKADK
+546 YARADK
-552 ALYKAK
+552 ALYQAK
-558 SLGKNNYVIYDYDSF
+558 NMGKNNYVIYNQDYF

-578 FNYSSLGT
+578 FDCSSLGT

-594 VECPDNLT
+594 AEYPDNLT

-609 YQTDNIDQT
+609 YQTDDIDQA

-625 VGKQFNVS
+625 VGKQFDVS
-633 RAYIF
+633 RVYIF
-638 ENTDDGRYTSNT
+638 ENTEDGRYTSNT
-650 YEWCNEGISSQMAC
+650 YEWCNEGISSQMAY
-664 LQNIDFQD
+664 LQNSNYQE
-672 YGDYEKLFGDDLVFY
+672 YEDYEKLFEDELVFY
-687 CRDIHTLRPELEAL
+687 CRDIHTLSPKLEEL
-701 FSSQNIHSTLQC
+701 FSSQGIHSTLQC
-713 AYREGQVFSG
+713 AYKEDRVFSG
-723 FIGFDECTGLRL
+723 FVGFDECTGLRL
-735 WTQEEIS
+735 WSQEEIS

-752 MFLKCKK
+752 MFLQRKK
-759 NNKFNQQV
+759 NNKLNQQI
-767 QQYKNILDN
+767 QQYQNILDN
-776 ISQCIYVIDN
+776 IDQCICVIN
-786 ENSLLL
+786 KENNCLL
-792 YANKKFK
+792 YVNKKFK
-799 NMYSEF
+799 NTYSKF
-805 QIGHPCNLDSI
+805 QIGQPYYLDSI
-816 DIYKTPIIW
+816 DIHKISIIW
-825 DKRSAYLCVGMT
+825 NKKEAYLCTSTI

>member
-1 MKEDTGLQQVCGKEQ
+1 MKEDIRLHRMCKKEQ
-16 SIINNEVISE
+16 ATKNEVISE
-26 DMLKSMSI
+26 DILKSMSI

-47 IWGNTAFYK
+47 IWGNTSFYQ
-56 LLGYTEKEFLLK
+56 LLGYTEEEFLVK
-68 FSSLRDYYEDNIY
+68 FSSLKDYYEQNFY
-81 YFESMKNHFL
+81 HFESMKNHFL
-91 EAYHHGKKSIE
+91 EAYHHGEKSIE
-102 YHICISVNHG
+102 YQICISANNG
-112 DPIWVIMT
+112 DPVWVIMT
-120 GILIESKENEKA
+120 GILIESQDNEKSM
-132 IVYILYSNI
+132 VYILYSKI
-141 NELKIKQDKLYE
+141 NELKIKQEELSD
-153 MEKESTKNF
+153 MEKESTENF
-162 EWLMSEYA
+162 KWMMSEYA

-208 VIQDRT
+208 VIQGRT
-214 SPCPFCTNLYLK
+214 SPCPFCTNSYLK

-243 FMIKNRMLNWQGRRA
+243 FIIKDRMLNWQGRRV

-291 VRVDAR
+291 VRLDAR
-297 DYLTILWY
+297 DYLTILWC

-331 FSEDYKRSKKRA
+331 FSEDYKRSKKLA

-357 RIYTR
+357 KIYTR
-362 SKEERIWTITLCY
+362 SREERIWTVTLCY

-387 FYSIGLDI
+387 FYSIGIDI

-425 QIKKYFEEN
+425 QIKKYFEKN
-434 LNAMGAMFMI
+434 LNVMGALFMI

-470 GMRKIMR
+470 GMKKIMR
-477 DSDIVGRIGGDE
+477 DSDVVGRIGGDE
-489 FTIFMKNISSVQ
+489 FTIFMKNISSVK

-511 YMFSHL
+511 YMFRHL
-517 FQKEKSAL
+517 FQKEKSFL

-534 IYPKDGR
+534 IYPKDGT
-541 TFKEM
+541 TFKEI
-546 YTKADK
+546 YARADK
-552 ALYKAK
+552 ALYQAK
-558 SLGKNNYVIYDYDSF
+558 NMGKNNYVIYNQDYF

-578 FNYSSLGT
+578 FDCSSLGT

-594 VECPDNLT
+594 AEYPDNLT

-609 YQTDNIDQT
+609 YQTDDIDQA

-625 VGKQFNVS
+625 VGKQFDVS
-633 RAYIF
+633 RVYIF
-638 ENTDDGRYTSNT
+638 ENTEDGRYTSNT
-650 YEWCNEGISSQMAC
+650 YEWCNEGISSQMAY
-664 LQNIDFQD
+664 LQNSNYQE
-672 YGDYEKLFGDDLVFY
+672 YEDYEKLFEDELVFY
-687 CRDIHTLRPELEAL
+687 CRDIHTLSPKLEEL
-701 FSSQNIHSTLQC
+701 FSSQGIHSTLQC
-713 AYREGQVFSG
+713 AYKEDRVFSG
-723 FIGFDECTGLRL
+723 FVGFDECTGLRL
-735 WTQEEIS
+735 WSQEEIS

-752 MFLKCKK
+752 MFLQRKK
-759 NNKFNQQV
+759 NNKLNQQI
-767 QQYKNILDN
+767 QQYQNILDN
-776 ISQCIYVIDN
+776 IDQCICVIN
-786 ENSLLL
+786 KENNFLL
-792 YANKKFK
+792 YVNKKFK
-799 NMYSEF
+799 NTYSKF
-805 QIGHPCNLDSI
+805 QIGQPYYLDSI
-816 DIYKTPIIW
+816 DIHKISIIW
-825 DKRSAYLCVGMT
+825 NKKEAYLCTSTI

>member
-1 MKEDTGLQQVCGKEQ
+1 MKEDIRLHRMCKKEQ
-16 SIINNEVISE
+16 ATKNEVISE
-26 DMLKSMSI
+26 DILKSMSI

-47 IWGNTAFYK
+47 IWGNTSFYQ
-56 LLGYTEKEFLLK
+56 LLGYTEEEFLVK
-68 FSSLRDYYEDNIY
+68 FSSLKDYYEQNLY
-81 YFESMKNHFL
+81 HFESMKNHFL
-91 EAYHHGKKSIE
+91 EAYHHGEKSIE
-102 YHICISVNHG
+102 YQICISANNG
-112 DPIWVIMT
+112 DPVWVIMT
-120 GILIESKENEKA
+120 GILIESQDNEKSM
-132 IVYILYSNI
+132 VYILYSKI
-141 NELKIKQDKLYE
+141 NELKIKQEELSD
-153 MEKESTKNF
+153 MEKESTENF
-162 EWLMSEYA
+162 KWMMSEYA

-208 VIQDRT
+208 VIQGRT
-214 SPCPFCTNLYLK
+214 SPCPFCTNSYLK

-243 FMIKNRMLNWQGRRA
+243 FIIKDRMLNWQGRRV

-291 VRVDAR
+291 VRLDAR
-297 DYLTILWY
+297 DYLTILWC

-331 FSEDYKRSKKRA
+331 FSEDYKRSKKLA

-357 RIYTR
+357 KIYTR
-362 SKEERIWTITLCY
+362 SREERIWTVTLCY

-387 FYSIGLDI
+387 FYSIGIDI

-425 QIKKYFEEN
+425 QIKKYFEKN
-434 LNAMGAMFMI
+434 LNVMGALFMI

-470 GMRKIMR
+470 GMKKIMR
-477 DSDIVGRIGGDE
+477 DSDVVGRIGGDE
-489 FTIFMKNISSVQ
+489 FTIFMKNISSVK

-511 YMFSHL
+511 YMFRHL
-517 FQKEKSAL
+517 FQKEKSFL

-534 IYPKDGR
+534 IYPKDGT
-541 TFKEM
+541 TFKEI
-546 YTKADK
+546 YARADK
-552 ALYKAK
+552 ALYQAK
-558 SLGKNNYVIYDYDSF
+558 NMGKNNYVIYNQDYF

-578 FNYSSLGT
+578 FDCSSLGT

-594 VECPDNLT
+594 AEYPDNLT

-609 YQTDNIDQT
+609 YQTDDIDQA

-625 VGKQFNVS
+625 VGKQFDVS
-633 RAYIF
+633 RVYIF
-638 ENTDDGRYTSNT
+638 ENTEDGRYTSNT
-650 YEWCNEGISSQMAC
+650 YEWCNEGISSQMAY
-664 LQNIDFQD
+664 LQNSNYQD
-672 YGDYEKLFGDDLVFY
+672 YEDYEKLFEDELVFY
-687 CRDIHTLRPELEAL
+687 CRDIHTLSPKLEEL
-701 FSSQNIHSTLQC
+701 FSSQGIHSTLQC
-713 AYREGQVFSG
+713 AYKEDRVFSG
-723 FIGFDECTGLRL
+723 FVGFDECTGLRL
-735 WTQEEIS
+735 WSQEEIS

-752 MFLKCKK
+752 MFLQRKK
-759 NNKFNQQV
+759 NNKLNQQI
-767 QQYKNILDN
+767 QQYQNILDN
-776 ISQCIYVIDN
+776 IDQCICVIN
-786 ENSLLL
+786 KENNFLL
-792 YANKKFK
+792 YVNKKFK
-799 NMYSEF
+799 NTYSKF
-805 QIGHPCNLDSI
+805 QIGQPYYLDSI
-816 DIYKTPIIW
+816 DIHKISIIW
-825 DKRSAYLCVGMT
+825 NKKEAYLCTSMI

>member
-1 MKEDTGLQQVCGKEQ
+1 MKEDIRLHRMCKKEQ
-16 SIINNEVISE
+16 ATKNEVISE
-26 DMLKSMSI
+26 DILKSMSI

-47 IWGNTAFYK
+47 IWGNTSFYQ
-56 LLGYTEKEFLLK
+56 LLGYTEEEFLVK
-68 FSSLRDYYEDNIY
+68 FSSLKDYYEQNLY
-81 YFESMKNHFL
+81 HFESMKNHFL
-91 EAYHHGKKSIE
+91 EAYHHGEKSIE
-102 YHICISVNHG
+102 YQICISANNG
-112 DPIWVIMT
+112 DPVWVIMT
-120 GILIESKENEKA
+120 GILIESQDNEKSM
-132 IVYILYSNI
+132 VYILYSKI
-141 NELKIKQDKLYE
+141 NELKIKQEELSD
-153 MEKESTKNF
+153 MEKESTENF
-162 EWLMSEYA
+162 KWMMSEYA

-208 VIQDRT
+208 VLQGRT
-214 SPCPFCTNLYLK
+214 SPCPFCTNSYLK
-226 KDDIYEWE
+226 KDDTYEWE

-243 FMIKNRMLNWQGRRA
+243 FIIKDRMLNWQGRRV

-291 VRVDAR
+291 VRLDAR
-297 DYLTILWY
+297 DYLTILWC

-331 FSEDYKRSKKRA
+331 FSEDYKRSKKLA

-357 RIYTR
+357 KIYTR
-362 SKEERIWTITLCY
+362 SREERIWTVTLCY

-387 FYSIGLDI
+387 FYSIGIDI

-425 QIKKYFEEN
+425 QIKKYFEKN
-434 LNAMGAMFMI
+434 LNVMGALFMI

-470 GMRKIMR
+470 GMKKIMR
-477 DSDIVGRIGGDE
+477 DSDVVGRIGGDE
-489 FTIFMKNISSVQ
+489 FTIFMKNISSVK

-511 YMFSHL
+511 YMFRHL
-517 FQKEKSAL
+517 FQKEKSFL

-534 IYPKDGR
+534 IYPKDGT
-541 TFKEM
+541 TFKEI
-546 YTKADK
+546 YARADK
-552 ALYKAK
+552 ALYQAK
-558 SLGKNNYVIYDYDSF
+558 NMGKNNYVIYNQDYF

-578 FNYSSLGT
+578 FDCSSLGT

-594 VECPDNLT
+594 AEYPDNLT

-609 YQTDNIDQT
+609 YQTDDIDQA

-625 VGKQFNVS
+625 VGKQFDVS
-633 RAYIF
+633 RVYIF
-638 ENTDDGRYTSNT
+638 ENTEDGRYTSNT
-650 YEWCNEGISSQMAC
+650 YEWCNEGISSQMAY
-664 LQNIDFQD
+664 LQNSNYQD
-672 YGDYEKLFGDDLVFY
+672 YEDYEKLFEDELVFY
-687 CRDIHTLRPELEAL
+687 CRDIHTLSPKLEEL
-701 FSSQNIHSTLQC
+701 FSSQGIHSTLQC
-713 AYREGQVFSG
+713 AYKEDRVFSG
-723 FIGFDECTGLRL
+723 FVGFDECTGLRL
-735 WTQEEIS
+735 WSQEEIS

-752 MFLKCKK
+752 MFLQRKK
-759 NNKFNQQV
+759 NNKLNQQI
-767 QQYKNILDN
+767 QQYQNILDN
-776 ISQCIYVIDN
+776 IDQCICVIN
-786 ENSLLL
+786 KENNFLL
-792 YANKKFK
+792 YVNKKFK
-799 NMYSEF
+799 NTYSKF
-805 QIGHPCNLDSI
+805 QIGQPYYLDSI
-816 DIYKTPIIW
+816 DIHKISIIW
-825 DKRSAYLCVGMT
+825 NKKEAYLCTSTI

>member
-1 MKEDTGLQQVCGKEQ
+1 MKEDIRLHRMCKKEQ
-16 SIINNEVISE
+16 ATKNEVISE
-26 DMLKSMSI
+26 DILKSMSI

-47 IWGNTAFYK
+47 IWGNTSFYQ
-56 LLGYTEKEFLLK
+56 LLGYTEEEFLVK
-68 FSSLRDYYEDNIY
+68 FSSLKDYYEQNLY
-81 YFESMKNHFL
+81 HFESMKNHFL
-91 EAYHHGKKSIE
+91 EAYHHGEKSIE
-102 YHICISVNHG
+102 YQICISANNG
-112 DPIWVIMT
+112 DPVWVIMT
-120 GILIESKENEKA
+120 GILIESQDNEKSM
-132 IVYILYSNI
+132 VYILYSKI
-141 NELKIKQDKLYE
+141 NELKIKQEELSD
-153 MEKESTKNF
+153 MEKESTENF
-162 EWLMSEYA
+162 KWMMSEYA

-208 VIQDRT
+208 VIQGRT
-214 SPCPFCTNLYLK
+214 SPCPFCTNSYLK

-243 FMIKNRMLNWQGRRA
+243 FIIKDRMLNWQGRRV

-291 VRVDAR
+291 VRLDAR
-297 DYLTILWY
+297 DYLTILWC

-331 FSEDYKRSKKRA
+331 FSEDYKRSKKLA

-357 RIYTR
+357 KIYTR
-362 SKEERIWTITLCY
+362 SREERIWTVTLCY

-387 FYSIGLDI
+387 FYSIGIDI

-425 QIKKYFEEN
+425 QIKKYFEKN
-434 LNAMGAMFMI
+434 LNVMGALFMI

-470 GMRKIMR
+470 GMKKIMR
-477 DSDIVGRIGGDE
+477 DSDVVGRIGGDE
-489 FTIFMKNISSVQ
+489 FTIFMKNISSVK

-511 YMFSHL
+511 YMFRHL
-517 FQKEKSAL
+517 FQKEKSFL

-534 IYPKDGR
+534 IYPKDGT
-541 TFKEM
+541 TFKEI
-546 YTKADK
+546 YARADK
-552 ALYKAK
+552 ALYQAK
-558 SLGKNNYVIYDYDSF
+558 NMGKNNYVIYNQDYF

-578 FNYSSLGT
+578 FDCSSLGT

-594 VECPDNLT
+594 AEYPDNLT

-609 YQTDNIDQT
+609 YQTDDIDQA

-625 VGKQFNVS
+625 AGKQFDVS
-633 RAYIF
+633 RVYIF
-638 ENTDDGRYTSNT
+638 ENTEDGRYTSNT
-650 YEWCNEGISSQMAC
+650 YEWCNEGISSQMAY
-664 LQNIDFQD
+664 LQNSNYQD
-672 YGDYEKLFGDDLVFY
+672 YEDYEKLFEDELVFY
-687 CRDIHTLRPELEAL
+687 CRDIHTLSPKLEEL
-701 FSSQNIHSTLQC
+701 FSSQGIHSTLQC
-713 AYREGQVFSG
+713 AYKEDRVFSG
-723 FIGFDECTGLRL
+723 FVGFDECTGLRL
-735 WTQEEIS
+735 WSQEEIS

-752 MFLKCKK
+752 MFLQRKK
-759 NNKFNQQV
+759 NNKLNQQI
-767 QQYKNILDN
+767 QQYQNILDN
-776 ISQCIYVIDN
+776 IDQCICVIN
-786 ENSLLL
+786 KENNFLL
-792 YANKKFK
+792 YVNKKFK
-799 NMYSEF
+799 NTYSKF
-805 QIGHPCNLDSI
+805 QIGQPYYLDSI
-816 DIYKTPIIW
+816 DIHKISIIW
-825 DKRSAYLCVGMT
+825 NKKEAYLCTSTI